1 MKLCNGRGREMR
13 NRKIQKQAF
22 AVCLAIMTAAQTMT
36 GYGATITA
44 GAAPDHGSWVRE
56 GQNWKYQAADGSFAK
71 GWIHTASGWYYLDPD
86 TGVMKTGKAVIDGK
100 QYYFDQ
106 QSDGLEGRMHT
117 GWIKDEAG
125 DWYFY
130 STNADVTEGAMVSG
144 WQWIDGRCYY
154 FELESGECPGKM
166 FTDGTTPDGY
176 QVNQDGAWLD
186 ENGKIQERPGQG
198 YTGMNGQ
205 NRVSGSTQTSSGG
218 SSGGGSGSSSS
229 GAGSSSNG
237 SGSGSNGSGNG
248 SGSSSGNTNSNPSSP
263 GTSNGQDEQ
272 QSSLLLESQTRVVD
286 LGWSQYV
293 SVAFAKG
300 YSLNNCRVMI
310 DGVDVT
316 EAMTPVD
323 TDGTIA
329 KWELTVLNPGSIT
342 AMDQEGHAQT
352 VSLGGSQNGSG
363 MIQVR
368 KHTAPSAFLAHG
380 SVNVWDYHLTN
391 YDDHGQVRVKP
402 STTTFS
408 LGQKKDEIRYYAPKA
423 ELKDDETADNVY
435 HVSGEAIV
443 MFNYTSEAD
452 KQWFDSISD
461 VDLVSGNGNKN
472 TINADLAWSSDLA
485 DHHGKTVGQITV
497 PLGQTNFYSNGLY
510 YLRVKS
516 GNTDT
521 LIPIEVVN
529 GTAPS
534 MILSEAG
541 AIVSGKNL
549 HFTVQNM
556 SYGAT
561 MPVNRVELTRP
572 DGTTE
577 ELEKIRDWYLIGDS
591 FVLYNDE
598 SATDGRNNIPD
609 PGQYTITVHATG
621 FKDMSYTFTVSDAA
635 SATREEAQAAYTL
648 AAVDAISSATVSG
661 GSSSGSSDGS
671 DGGSTT
677 MTADLLFD
685 ADLLAN
691 ALILSELQV
700 ENEAADAIADRWLSD
715 MSGYDAVIGED
726 STTFYSFDAYRD
738 AVEKAK
744 NAGSYLSFADYLAAG
759 NAETTANRPYA
770 VKYVLED
777 NLLGETQMNGKYLG
791 KEAPAI
797 HLTDET
803 GNTITEIKEG
813 TDVYLSCEDLAYLQ
827 TVADEAKLYVNG
839 DYQELSNTKYT
850 LTENGLL
857 LQLDADVFRLE
868 NGSNTLVIKLD
879 GYQDNTVSVP
889 VVKDKKDVRLSVNDG
904 LKVGDAVILTNDA
917 DESGDIWKYIT
928 KVSLKKPDGT
938 VKSILPDGQESI
950 SEKVGYSISE
960 EQENQLILGKDL
972 FDTDGEYEV
981 TIEAAYYEKQTITFE
996 ISKEDQTD
1004 PGETNPDEAKE
1015 PPAAVDGEDSW
1026 NMGAYTFQFGTASSD
1041 WIKNISNVSVNGQS
1055 YEKGSFVY
1063 GNAQYTISETDGFVK
1078 LGNKEI
1084 TEDKN
1089 EIVISAAGYEDLIF
1103 YIDKTGKL
1111 VDETENPDTENK
1123 ETLAGPVETKDI
1135 TDGFGLVFDDAEWF
1149 DKITSVTVNET
1160 EYTKADYDLNSNEYR
1175 TSWILKQISLSNSAF
1190 ENSEKNE
1197 IVIEAEGYE
1206 SLTVTIMLDQNG
1218 KISDGSNGDIG
1229 NEDGEEK
1236 AAPEVSATEKDNWND
1251 CYTIRLSGKELDGW
1265 FAAMKSITINETKLT
1280 AVSYSWELDQN
1291 KYLLK
1296 PNDREIRIGKN
1307 SLTESQ
1313 NEIVISADDYEDLI
1327 FILDSDG
1334 ALIAEED
1341 SEAAIMLVS
1350 DEEEAEDDDRILDE
1364 DTVISDDSDEKVTD
1378 QDRVDSVE
1386 GNDAEVEKKQTD
1398 AAESKITNDSKS
1410 NQLTVENDAEEDA
1423 EEVKKDTL
1431 VDDDDSLEESQN
1443 PDTEDNKDTVTITE
1457 DKAEEQEV

>member
-1 MKLCNGRGREMR
+1 MKLRNGRGREMR

-86 TGVMKTGKAVIDGK
+86 TGVMKTGKVVIDGK

-130 STNADVTEGAMVSG
+130 STNADVNEGAMVSG

-154 FELESGECPGKM
+154 FESESGECPGKM

-198 YTGMNGQ
+198 YTGMSGQ

-229 GAGSSSNG
+229 G

-263 GTSNGQDEQ
+263 DTSNGQDEQ
-272 QSSLLLESQTRVVD
+272 KSSLLLESQTRVVD

-342 AMDQEGHAQT
+342 AMDPEGHTQT

-472 TINADLAWSSDLA
+472 TINADLTWSSDLA

-556 SYGAT
+556 TYGAT
-561 MPVNRVELTRP
+561 MPVNRVELKRP

-577 ELEKIRDWYLIGDS
+577 DLEKIRDWYLIGDS

-598 SATDGRNNIPD
+598 SATNGRNNIPV
-609 PGQYTITVHATG
+609 PGKYTITVHATG

-635 SATREEAQAAYTL
+635 SAVREEAHASYTL

-677 MTADLLFD
+677 MTADLIFD

-691 ALILSELQV
+691 ALILSKLQV

-726 STTFYSFDAYRD
+726 RKTFYSFKAYRH
-738 AVEKAK
+738 AVEQAK
-744 NAGSYLSFADYLAAG
+744 NAGTYLSFADYLAAG
-759 NAETTANRPYA
+759 NAETTPNRPYA

-777 NLLGETQMNGKYLG
+777 NLLGETQMNGNYLG
-791 KEAPAI
+791 KEAPVI

-813 TDVYLSCEDLAYLQ
+813 TDVYLSCEDLAYLK
-827 TVADEAKLYVNG
+827 TVAEEAKLYVNG
-839 DYQELSNTKYT
+839 DYQELSNTKYA
-850 LTENGLL
+850 LTESGRLL
-857 LQLDADVFRLE
+857 RLDADVFRLE
-868 NGSNTLVIKLD
+868 KDSNTLVIKLD

-889 VVKDKKDVRLSVNDG
+889 VVKDKKDVHLSVEEN

-917 DESGDIWKYIT
+917 DESGDIWKHIT

-938 VKSILPDGQESI
+938 VKNILPDGQESI
-950 SEKVGYSISE
+950 SEKIGYSISE
-960 EQENQLILGKDL
+960 EQKNQLILGKDL
-972 FDTDGEYEV
+972 FDTEGEYEV
-981 TIEAAYYEKQTITFE
+981 TIEATYYEKQSITFE
-996 ISKEDQTD
+996 ISKADQTD
-1004 PGETNPDEAKE
+1004 PGENPGEAKE
-1015 PPAAVDGEDSW
+1015 PPAAVNGEDSW
-1026 NMGAYTFQFGTASSD
+1026 GAYTFRFGTDFCD
-1041 WIKNISNVSVNGQS
+1041 WIKNISDVSVNGKP
-1055 YEKGSFVY
+1055 YEKGSYVY
-1063 GNAQYTISETDGFVK
+1063 GSAQYTISETDGFVM
-1078 LGNKEI
+1078 LGNQEI

-1089 EIVISAAGYEDLIF
+1089 KIVISVAGYEDLTF

-1111 VDETENPDTENK
+1111 VDETSDPDTENK
-1123 ETLAGPVETKDI
+1123 ETLAEPVEIKGI
-1135 TDGFGLVFDDAEWF
+1135 TDGFALVFDDAEWF
-1149 DKITSVTVNET
+1149 NKITSVTVNGT
-1160 EYTKADYDLNSNEYR
+1160 GYTKVDYDLNSNEYR

-1197 IVIEAEGYE
+1197 VVIEAEGYE
-1206 SLTVTIMLDQNG
+1206 ALTVTITLDQNG

-1229 NEDGEEK
+1229 NEDGEKK
-1236 AAPEVSATEKDNWND
+1236 AAPEVSATAKENLYD
-1251 CYTIRLSGKELDGW
+1251 CYTVTLSGEELDDW
-1265 FAAMKSITINETKLT
+1265 FAAMKSITINGTELT
-1280 AVSYSWELDQN
+1280 AVSYSWDLDQN

-1364 DTVISDDSDEKVTD
+1364 DTIISDDSDEKVKD
-1378 QDRVDSVE
+1378 QDRMDSVE
-1386 GNDAEVEKKQTD
+1386 GNDAELEKKQTD
-1398 AAESKITNDSKS
+1398 AAESKDTNDSAS
-1410 NQLTVENDAEEDA
+1410 NQLTNDSDADEDT
-1423 EEVKKDTL
+1423 EEVKKNTL
-1431 VDDDDSLEESQN
+1431 VDDDASSEAAQN
-1443 PDTEDNKDTVTITE
+1443 PDTEDNKDTVAITE

>member
-1 MKLCNGRGREMR
+1 MR

-154 FELESGECPGKM
+154 FESESGECPGKM

-198 YTGMNGQ
+198 YTGMSGQ

-229 GAGSSSNG
+229 GSGSSSNG

-263 GTSNGQDEQ
+263 DTSNGQDEQ
-272 QSSLLLESQTRVVD
+272 KSSLLLESQTRVVD

-363 MIQVR
+363 TIQVR

-472 TINADLAWSSDLA
+472 TINADLTWSSDLA

-556 SYGAT
+556 TYGAT
-561 MPVNRVELTRP
+561 MPVNRVELKRP

-577 ELEKIRDWYLIGDS
+577 DLEKIRDWYLIGDS

-598 SATDGRNNIPD
+598 SATNGRNNIPA
-609 PGQYTITVHATG
+609 PGKYTITVHATG

-635 SATREEAQAAYTL
+635 TAVREEAHASYTL

-677 MTADLLFD
+677 MTADLIFD

-691 ALILSELQV
+691 ALILSELKV

-726 STTFYSFDAYRD
+726 RKTFYSFKAYRD
-738 AVEKAK
+738 AVEQAK
-744 NAGSYLSFADYLAAG
+744 NAGTYLSFADYLAAG
-759 NAETTANRPYA
+759 NAETTPNRPYA

-777 NLLGETQMNGKYLG
+777 NLLGETQMNGNYLG
-791 KEAPAI
+791 KEAPVI

-803 GNTITEIKEG
+803 GNMITEIKEG

-827 TVADEAKLYVNG
+827 TVAEEAKLYVNG
-839 DYQELSNTKYT
+839 DYQELSNTKYA
-850 LTENGLL
+850 LTESGRLL
-857 LQLDADVFRLE
+857 RLDADVFRLE
-868 NGSNTLVIKLD
+868 KDSNTLVIKLD

-889 VVKDKKDVRLSVNDG
+889 VVKDKKDVHLSVEEN

-938 VKSILPDGQESI
+938 VKNILPDGQESI
-950 SEKVGYSISE
+950 WEKVGYSISE
-960 EQENQLILGKDL
+960 EQKNQLILGKDL
-972 FDTDGEYEV
+972 FDTEGEYEV
-981 TIEAAYYEKQTITFE
+981 TIEAAYYENQTITFE
-996 ISKEDQTD
+996 ISKADQTD
-1004 PGETNPDEAKE
+1004 PGEAKQ

-1026 NMGAYTFQFGTASSD
+1026 NMGAYTFRFGTDFCD
-1041 WIKNISNVSVNGQS
+1041 WIKNISDVSVNGQS

-1175 TSWILKQISLSNSAF
+1175 TSGILKQISLSNSAF

-1236 AAPEVSATEKDNWND
+1236 AAPEVSATAKENLYD
-1251 CYTIRLSGKELDGW
+1251 CYTVTLSGEELDDW
-1265 FAAMKSITINETKLT
+1265 FAAMKSITINGTELT
-1280 AVSYSWELDQN
+1280 AVSYSWDLDQN

-1313 NEIVISADDYEDLI
+1313 NEIVISADGYEDLI

-1350 DEEEAEDDDRILDE
+1350 DEEEAEEDDRILDE
-1364 DTVISDDSDEKVTD
+1364 DTIISDDSDEKVTD

-1386 GNDAEVEKKQTD
+1386 GNDAEVEKKQAD

-1410 NQLTVENDAEEDA
+1410 NQLTVENDAENDAGEDA
-1423 EEVKKDTL
+1423 EEVKKDT
-1431 VDDDDSLEESQN
+1431 VA
-1443 PDTEDNKDTVTITE
+1443 ITE

>member
-1 MKLCNGRGREMR
+1 MR

-154 FELESGECPGKM
+154 FESESGECPGKM

-198 YTGMNGQ
+198 YTGMSGQ

-229 GAGSSSNG
+229 GSGSSSNG

-263 GTSNGQDEQ
+263 DTSNGQDEQ
-272 QSSLLLESQTRVVD
+272 KSSLLLESQTRVVD

-363 MIQVR
+363 TIQVR

-472 TINADLAWSSDLA
+472 TINADLTWSSDLA

-521 LIPIEVVN
+521 LIPIGVVN

-556 SYGAT
+556 TYGAT
-561 MPVNRVELTRP
+561 MPVNRVELKRP

-577 ELEKIRDWYLIGDS
+577 DLEKIRDWYLIGDS

-598 SATDGRNNIPD
+598 SATNGRNNIPV
-609 PGQYTITVHATG
+609 PGKYTITVHATG

-635 SATREEAQAAYTL
+635 SAVREEEHASYTL

-677 MTADLLFD
+677 MTADLIFD

-691 ALILSELQV
+691 ALILSKLQV

-726 STTFYSFDAYRD
+726 RKTFYSFKAYRD
-738 AVEKAK
+738 AVEQAK
-744 NAGSYLSFADYLAAG
+744 NAGTYLSFADYLAAG
-759 NAETTANRPYA
+759 NAETTPNRPYA

-777 NLLGETQMNGKYLG
+777 NLLGETQMNGNYLG
-791 KEAPAI
+791 KEAPVI

-827 TVADEAKLYVNG
+827 TVAEEAKLYVNG
-839 DYQELSNTKYT
+839 DYQELSNTKYA
-850 LTENGLL
+850 LTESGRLL
-857 LQLDADVFRLE
+857 RLDADVFRLE
-868 NGSNTLVIKLD
+868 KDSNTLVIKLD

-889 VVKDKKDVRLSVNDG
+889 VVKDKKDVHLSVEEN

-938 VKSILPDGQESI
+938 VKNILPDGQESI
-950 SEKVGYSISE
+950 WEKVGYSISE
-960 EQENQLILGKDL
+960 EQKNQLILGKDL
-972 FDTDGEYEV
+972 FDTEGEYEV
-981 TIEAAYYEKQTITFE
+981 TIEAAYYENQTITFE
-996 ISKEDQTD
+996 ISKADQTD
-1004 PGETNPDEAKE
+1004 PGEAKE

-1026 NMGAYTFQFGTASSD
+1026 NMGAYTFRFGTDFCD
-1041 WIKNISNVSVNGQS
+1041 WIKNISDVSVNGKP
-1055 YEKGSFVY
+1055 YEKGSYVY
-1063 GNAQYTISETDGFVK
+1063 GSAKYTISETDGFVM
-1078 LGNKEI
+1078 LGNQKI
-1084 TEDKN
+1084 TEDNNK
-1089 EIVISAAGYEDLIF
+1089 IVISAAGYEDLTF
-1103 YIDKTGKL
+1103 CIDKTGKL
-1111 VDETENPDTENK
+1111 VDETSDPDTENK
-1123 ETLAGPVETKDI
+1123 ETLAKPVEIKGI

-1149 DKITSVTVNET
+1149 NKITSVTVNGT
-1160 EYTKADYDLNSNEYR
+1160 GYTKVNYDLNSNEYR

-1197 IVIEAEGYE
+1197 VVIEAEGYE
-1206 SLTVTIMLDQNG
+1206 ALTVTITLDQNG

-1236 AAPEVSATEKDNWND
+1236 AAPEVSATAKENLYD
-1251 CYTIRLSGKELDGW
+1251 CYTVTLSGEELDDW
-1265 FAAMKSITINETKLT
+1265 FAAMKSITINGTELT
-1280 AVSYSWELDQN
+1280 AVSYSWDLDQN

-1296 PNDREIRIGKN
+1296 PNDREICIGKN

-1313 NEIVISADDYEDLI
+1313 NEIVISADGYEDLI

-1350 DEEEAEDDDRILDE
+1350 DEEEAEEDDRILDE
-1364 DTVISDDSDEKVTD
+1364 DTIISDDSDEKVTD

-1431 VDDDDSLEESQN
+1431 VDDDSSSEEAQN
-1443 PDTEDNKDTVTITE
+1443 PDTEDNKDTVAITE

>member
-1 MKLCNGRGREMR
+1 MR

-154 FELESGECPGKM
+154 FESESGECPGKM

-198 YTGMNGQ
+198 YTGMSGQ

-229 GAGSSSNG
+229 GSGSSSNG

-263 GTSNGQDEQ
+263 DTSNGQDEQ
-272 QSSLLLESQTRVVD
+272 KSSLLLESQTRVVD

-363 MIQVR
+363 TIQVR

-472 TINADLAWSSDLA
+472 TINADLTWSSDLA

-556 SYGAT
+556 TYGAT
-561 MPVNRVELTRP
+561 MPVNRVELKRP

-577 ELEKIRDWYLIGDS
+577 DLEKIRDWYLIGDS

-598 SATDGRNNIPD
+598 SATNGRNNIPV
-609 PGQYTITVHATG
+609 PGKYTITVHATG

-635 SATREEAQAAYTL
+635 SAVREEEHASYTL

-677 MTADLLFD
+677 MTADLIFD

-691 ALILSELQV
+691 ALILSKLQV

-726 STTFYSFDAYRD
+726 RKTFYSFKAYRD
-738 AVEKAK
+738 AVEQAK
-744 NAGSYLSFADYLAAG
+744 NAGTYLSFADYLAAG
-759 NAETTANRPYA
+759 NAETTPNRPYA

-777 NLLGETQMNGKYLG
+777 NLLGETQMNGNYLG
-791 KEAPAI
+791 KEAPVI

-827 TVADEAKLYVNG
+827 TVAEEAKLYVNG
-839 DYQELSNTKYT
+839 DYQELSNTKYA
-850 LTENGLL
+850 LTESGRLL
-857 LQLDADVFRLE
+857 RLDADVFRLE
-868 NGSNTLVIKLD
+868 KDSNTLVIKLD

-889 VVKDKKDVRLSVNDG
+889 VVKDKKDVHLSVEEN

-938 VKSILPDGQESI
+938 VKNILPDGQESI
-950 SEKVGYSISE
+950 WEKVGYSISE
-960 EQENQLILGKDL
+960 EQKNQLILGKDL
-972 FDTDGEYEV
+972 FDTEGEYEV
-981 TIEAAYYEKQTITFE
+981 TIEAAYYENQTITFE
-996 ISKEDQTD
+996 ISKADQTD
-1004 PGETNPDEAKE
+1004 PGEAKE

-1026 NMGAYTFQFGTASSD
+1026 NMGAYTFRFGTDFCD
-1041 WIKNISNVSVNGQS
+1041 WIKNISDVSVNGKP
-1055 YEKGSFVY
+1055 YEKGSYVY
-1063 GNAQYTISETDGFVK
+1063 GSAKYTISETDGFVM
-1078 LGNKEI
+1078 LGNQKI
-1084 TEDKN
+1084 TEDNNK
-1089 EIVISAAGYEDLIF
+1089 IVISAAGYEDLTF
-1103 YIDKTGKL
+1103 CIDKTGKL
-1111 VDETENPDTENK
+1111 VDETSDPDTENK
-1123 ETLAGPVETKDI
+1123 ETLAKPVEIKGI

-1149 DKITSVTVNET
+1149 NKITSVTVNGT
-1160 EYTKADYDLNSNEYR
+1160 GYTKVDYDLNSNEYR

-1197 IVIEAEGYE
+1197 VVIEAEGYE
-1206 SLTVTIMLDQNG
+1206 ALTVTITLDQNG

-1236 AAPEVSATEKDNWND
+1236 AAPEVSATAKENLYD
-1251 CYTIRLSGKELDGW
+1251 CYTVTLSGEELDDW
-1265 FAAMKSITINETKLT
+1265 FAAMKSITINGTELT
-1280 AVSYSWELDQN
+1280 AVSYSWDLDQN

-1296 PNDREIRIGKN
+1296 PNDREICIGKN

-1313 NEIVISADDYEDLI
+1313 NEIVISADGYEDLI

-1350 DEEEAEDDDRILDE
+1350 DEEEAEEDDRILDE
-1364 DTVISDDSDEKVTD
+1364 DTIISDDSDEKVTD

-1431 VDDDDSLEESQN
+1431 VDDDSSSEEAQN
-1443 PDTEDNKDTVTITE
+1443 PDTEDNKDTVAITE

>member
-1 MKLCNGRGREMR
+1 MR

-154 FELESGECPGKM
+154 FESESGECPGKM

-198 YTGMNGQ
+198 YTGMSGQ

-229 GAGSSSNG
+229 GSGSSSNG

-263 GTSNGQDEQ
+263 DTSNGQDEQ
-272 QSSLLLESQTRVVD
+272 KSSLLLESQTRVVD

-363 MIQVR
+363 TIQVR

-472 TINADLAWSSDLA
+472 TINADLTWSSDLA

-556 SYGAT
+556 TYGAT
-561 MPVNRVELTRP
+561 MPVNRVELKRP

-577 ELEKIRDWYLIGDS
+577 DLEKIRDWYLIGDS

-598 SATDGRNNIPD
+598 SATNGRNNIPV
-609 PGQYTITVHATG
+609 PGKYTITVHATG

-635 SATREEAQAAYTL
+635 SAVREEAHASYTL

-677 MTADLLFD
+677 MTADLIFD

-691 ALILSELQV
+691 ALILSKLQV

-726 STTFYSFDAYRD
+726 RKTFYSFKAYRH
-738 AVEKAK
+738 AVEQAK
-744 NAGSYLSFADYLAAG
+744 NAGTYLSFADYLAAG
-759 NAETTANRPYA
+759 NAETTPNRPYA

-777 NLLGETQMNGKYLG
+777 NLLGETQMNGNYLG
-791 KEAPAI
+791 KEAPVI

-813 TDVYLSCEDLAYLQ
+813 TDVYLSCEDLAYLK
-827 TVADEAKLYVNG
+827 TVAEEAKLYVNG
-839 DYQELSNTKYT
+839 DYQELSNTKYA
-850 LTENGLL
+850 LTESGRLL
-857 LQLDADVFRLE
+857 RLDADVFRLE
-868 NGSNTLVIKLD
+868 KDSNTLVIKLD

-889 VVKDKKDVRLSVNDG
+889 VVKDKKDVHLSVEEN

-917 DESGDIWKYIT
+917 DESGDIWKHIT

-938 VKSILPDGQESI
+938 VKSILPDGQEHI
-950 SEKVGYSISE
+950 WEKVGYSISE
-960 EQENQLILGKDL
+960 EQKNQLILGKDL
-972 FDTDGEYEV
+972 FDTEGEYEV
-981 TIEAAYYEKQTITFE
+981 TIEATYYEKQSITFE
-996 ISKEDQTD
+996 ISKADQTD
-1004 PGETNPDEAKE
+1004 PGENPGEAKE
-1015 PPAAVDGEDSW
+1015 PPAAVNGEDSW
-1026 NMGAYTFQFGTASSD
+1026 GAYTFRFGTDFCD
-1041 WIKNISNVSVNGQS
+1041 WIKNISDVSVNGKP
-1055 YEKGSFVY
+1055 YEKGSYVY
-1063 GNAQYTISETDGFVK
+1063 GSAQYTISETDGFVM
-1078 LGNKEI
+1078 LGNQEI

-1089 EIVISAAGYEDLIF
+1089 KIVISVAGYEDLTF

-1111 VDETENPDTENK
+1111 VDETSDPDTENK
-1123 ETLAGPVETKDI
+1123 ETLAEPVEIKGI
-1135 TDGFGLVFDDAEWF
+1135 TDGFALVFDDAEWF
-1149 DKITSVTVNET
+1149 NKITSVTVNET

-1197 IVIEAEGYE
+1197 VVIEAEGYE
-1206 SLTVTIMLDQNG
+1206 ALTVTITLDQNG

-1236 AAPEVSATEKDNWND
+1236 AAPEVSATAKENLYD
-1251 CYTIRLSGKELDGW
+1251 CYTVTLSGEELDDW
-1265 FAAMKSITINETKLT
+1265 FAAMKSITINGTKLT
-1280 AVSYSWELDQN
+1280 AVSYSWDLDQN

-1313 NEIVISADDYEDLI
+1313 NEIVILADGYEDLI

-1350 DEEEAEDDDRILDE
+1350 DEEEAEEDDRILEE
-1364 DTVISDDSDEKVTD
+1364 DTIISDDSDEKVTD

-1431 VDDDDSLEESQN
+1431 VDDDSSSEEAQN
-1443 PDTEDNKDTVTITE
+1443 PDTEDNKDTVAITE

>member
-1 MKLCNGRGREMR
+1 MR

-154 FELESGECPGKM
+154 FESESGECPGKM

-198 YTGMNGQ
+198 YTGMSGQ

-229 GAGSSSNG
+229 GSGSSSNG

-263 GTSNGQDEQ
+263 DTSNGQDEQ
-272 QSSLLLESQTRVVD
+272 KSSLLLESQTRVVD

-363 MIQVR
+363 TIQVR

-472 TINADLAWSSDLA
+472 TINADLTWSSDLA

-556 SYGAT
+556 TYGAT
-561 MPVNRVELTRP
+561 MPVNRVELKCP

-577 ELEKIRDWYLIGDS
+577 DLEKIRDWYLIGDS

-598 SATDGRNNIPD
+598 SATNGRNNIPV
-609 PGQYTITVHATG
+609 PGKYTITVHATG

-635 SATREEAQAAYTL
+635 SAVREEEHASYTL

-677 MTADLLFD
+677 MTADLIFD

-691 ALILSELQV
+691 ALILSKLQV

-726 STTFYSFDAYRD
+726 RKTFYSFKAYRD
-738 AVEKAK
+738 AVEQAK
-744 NAGSYLSFADYLAAG
+744 NAGTYLSFADYLAAG
-759 NAETTANRPYA
+759 NAETTPNRPYA

-777 NLLGETQMNGKYLG
+777 NLLGETQMNGNYLG
-791 KEAPAI
+791 KEAPVI

-813 TDVYLSCEDLAYLQ
+813 MDVYLSCEDLAYLK
-827 TVADEAKLYVNG
+827 TVAEEAKLYVNG
-839 DYQELSNTKYT
+839 DYQELSNTKYA
-850 LTENGLL
+850 LTESGRLL
-857 LQLDADVFRLE
+857 RLDADVFRLE
-868 NGSNTLVIKLD
+868 KDSNTLVIKLD

-889 VVKDKKDVRLSVNDG
+889 VVKDKKDVHLSVEEN

-917 DESGDIWKYIT
+917 DESGDIWKHIT

-938 VKSILPDGQESI
+938 VKNILPDGQESI
-950 SEKVGYSISE
+950 SEKIGYSISE

-981 TIEAAYYEKQTITFE
+981 TIETAYYEKQTISFE
-996 ISKEDQTD
+996 ISKADQTD

-1026 NMGAYTFQFGTASSD
+1026 GAYTFRFGTDFCD
-1041 WIKNISNVSVNGQS
+1041 WIKNISDVSVNGKP
-1055 YEKGSFVY
+1055 YEKGSYVY
-1063 GNAQYTISETDGFVK
+1063 GSAQYTISETDGFVM
-1078 LGNKEI
+1078 LGNQEI

-1089 EIVISAAGYEDLIF
+1089 KIVISAAGYEDLTF
-1103 YIDKTGKL
+1103 CIDKTGKL
-1111 VDETENPDTENK
+1111 VDETSDPDTENK
-1123 ETLAGPVETKDI
+1123 ETLAEPVEIKGI

-1149 DKITSVTVNET
+1149 NKITSVTVNGT
-1160 EYTKADYDLNSNEYR
+1160 GYTKVDYDLNSNEYR

-1197 IVIEAEGYE
+1197 VVIEAEGYE
-1206 SLTVTIMLDQNG
+1206 ALTVTITLDQNG

-1236 AAPEVSATEKDNWND
+1236 AAPEVSATAKENLYD
-1251 CYTIRLSGKELDGW
+1251 CYTVTLSGEELDDW
-1265 FAAMKSITINETKLT
+1265 FAAMKSITINGTELT
-1280 AVSYSWELDQN
+1280 AVSYSWDLDQN

-1296 PNDREIRIGKN
+1296 PNDREISIGKN

-1364 DTVISDDSDEKVTD
+1364 DTIISDDSDEKVKD
-1378 QDRVDSVE
+1378 QDRMDSVE
-1386 GNDAEVEKKQTD
+1386 GNDAELEKKQTD

-1410 NQLTVENDAEEDA
+1410 NQLTVENDAEE
-1423 EEVKKDTL
+1423 VKKDTL
-1431 VDDDDSLEESQN
+1431 VDDDSSSEEAQN
-1443 PDTEDNKDTVTITE
+1443 PDTEDNKDTVAITE

>member
-1 MKLCNGRGREMR
+1 MR

-86 TGVMKTGKAVIDGK
+86 TGVMKTGKVVIDGK

-154 FELESGECPGKM
+154 FESESGECPGKM

-198 YTGMNGQ
+198 YTGMSGQ

-218 SSGGGSGSSSS
+218 SSGG
-229 GAGSSSNG
+229 G

-263 GTSNGQDEQ
+263 DTSNGQEEQ

-342 AMDQEGHAQT
+342 AMDPEGHTQT

-435 HVSGEAIV
+435 HVSGEAVV

-472 TINADLAWSSDLA
+472 TINADLTWSSDLA

-556 SYGAT
+556 TYGAT
-561 MPVNRVELTRP
+561 MPVNRVELKRP

-577 ELEKIRDWYLIGDS
+577 DLEKIRDWYLIGDS

-598 SATDGRNNIPD
+598 SATNGRNNIPV
-609 PGQYTITVHATG
+609 PGKYTITVHATG

-635 SATREEAQAAYTL
+635 SAVREEEHASYTL

-677 MTADLLFD
+677 MTADLIFD

-691 ALILSELQV
+691 ALILSKLQV

-726 STTFYSFDAYRD
+726 RKTFYSFKAYRD
-738 AVEKAK
+738 AVEQAK
-744 NAGSYLSFADYLAAG
+744 NAGTYLSFADYLAAG
-759 NAETTANRPYA
+759 NAETTPNRPYA

-777 NLLGETQMNGKYLG
+777 NLLGETQMNGNYLG
-791 KEAPAI
+791 KEAPVI

-813 TDVYLSCEDLAYLQ
+813 MDVYLSCEDLAYLK
-827 TVADEAKLYVNG
+827 TVAEEAKLYVNG
-839 DYQELSNTKYT
+839 DYQELSNTKYA
-850 LTENGLL
+850 LTESGRLL
-857 LQLDADVFRLE
+857 RLDADVFRLE
-868 NGSNTLVIKLD
+868 KDSNTLVIKLD

-889 VVKDKKDVRLSVNDG
+889 VVKDKKDVHLSVEEN

-938 VKSILPDGQESI
+938 VKNILPDGQESI
-950 SEKVGYSISE
+950 SEKIGYSISE

-972 FDTDGEYEV
+972 FDTEGEYEV
-981 TIEAAYYEKQTITFE
+981 TIEAAYYEKQSITFE
-996 ISKEDQTD
+996 ISKADQTD
-1004 PGETNPDEAKE
+1004 PGEAKE

-1026 NMGAYTFQFGTASSD
+1026 NMGAYTFRFGTDFCD
-1041 WIKNISNVSVNGQS
+1041 WIKNISDVSVNGKP
-1055 YEKGSFVY
+1055 YEKGSYVY
-1063 GNAQYTISETDGFVK
+1063 GSAKYTISETDGFVM
-1078 LGNKEI
+1078 LGNQKI
-1084 TEDKN
+1084 TEDNNK
-1089 EIVISAAGYEDLIF
+1089 IVISAAGYEDLTF
-1103 YIDKTGKL
+1103 CIDKTGKL
-1111 VDETENPDTENK
+1111 VDETSDPDTENK

-1149 DKITSVTVNET
+1149 NKITSVTVNGT
-1160 EYTKADYDLNSNEYR
+1160 GYTKVDYDLNSNEYR

-1236 AAPEVSATEKDNWND
+1236 AAPEVSATAKENLYD
-1251 CYTIRLSGKELDGW
+1251 CYTVTLSGEELDDW
-1265 FAAMKSITINETKLT
+1265 FAAMKSITINGTELT
-1280 AVSYSWELDQN
+1280 AVSYSWDLDQN

-1296 PNDREIRIGKN
+1296 PNDREISIGKN

-1313 NEIVISADDYEDLI
+1313 NEIVISADGYEDLI

-1364 DTVISDDSDEKVTD
+1364 DTIISDDSDEKVTD

-1431 VDDDDSLEESQN
+1431 VDDDASSEAAQN
-1443 PDTEDNKDTVTITE
+1443 PDTEDNKDTVAITE

>member
-1 MKLCNGRGREMR
+1 M
-13 NRKIQKQAF
+13 
-22 AVCLAIMTAAQTMT
+22 
-36 GYGATITA
+36 
-44 GAAPDHGSWVRE
+44 
-56 GQNWKYQAADGSFAK
+56 
-71 GWIHTASGWYYLDPD
+71 
-86 TGVMKTGKAVIDGK
+86 
-100 QYYFDQ
+100 
-106 QSDGLEGRMHT
+106 
-117 GWIKDEAG
+117 
-125 DWYFY
+125 
-130 STNADVTEGAMVSG
+130 
-144 WQWIDGRCYY
+144 
-154 FELESGECPGKM
+154 
-166 FTDGTTPDGY
+166 
-176 QVNQDGAWLD
+176 
-186 ENGKIQERPGQG
+186 
-198 YTGMNGQ
+198 
-205 NRVSGSTQTSSGG
+205 
-218 SSGGGSGSSSS
+218 
-229 GAGSSSNG
+229 
-237 SGSGSNGSGNG
+237 
-248 SGSSSGNTNSNPSSP
+248 
-263 GTSNGQDEQ
+263 
-272 QSSLLLESQTRVVD
+272 
-286 LGWSQYV
+286 

-363 MIQVR
+363 TIQVR

-391 YDDHGQVRVKP
+391 YDDHGQVRGKP

-472 TINADLAWSSDLA
+472 TINADLTWSSDLA

-556 SYGAT
+556 TYGAT
-561 MPVNRVELTRP
+561 MPVNRVELKRP

-577 ELEKIRDWYLIGDS
+577 DLEKIRDWYLIGDS

-598 SATDGRNNIPD
+598 SATNGRNNIPV
-609 PGQYTITVHATG
+609 PGKYTITVHATG

-635 SATREEAQAAYTL
+635 SAVREEEHASYTL

-677 MTADLLFD
+677 MTADLIFD

-691 ALILSELQV
+691 ALILSKLQV

-715 MSGYDAVIGED
+715 MSGYNAVIGED
-726 STTFYSFDAYRD
+726 RKTFYSFKAYRD
-738 AVEKAK
+738 AVEQAK
-744 NAGSYLSFADYLAAG
+744 NAGTYLSFADYLAAG
-759 NAETTANRPYA
+759 NAETTPNRPYA

-777 NLLGETQMNGKYLG
+777 NLLGETQMNGNYLG
-791 KEAPAI
+791 KEAPVI

-813 TDVYLSCEDLAYLQ
+813 MDVYLSCEDLAYLK
-827 TVADEAKLYVNG
+827 TVAEEAKLYVNG
-839 DYQELSNTKYT
+839 DYQELSNTKYA
-850 LTENGLL
+850 LTESGRLL
-857 LQLDADVFRLE
+857 RLDADVFRLE
-868 NGSNTLVIKLD
+868 KDSNTLVIKLD

-889 VVKDKKDVRLSVNDG
+889 VVKDKKDVHLSVEEN

-917 DESGDIWKYIT
+917 DESGDIWKHIT

-938 VKSILPDGQESI
+938 VKNILPDGQESI
-950 SEKVGYSISE
+950 SEKIGYSISE

-981 TIEAAYYEKQTITFE
+981 TIETAYYEKQTISFE
-996 ISKEDQTD
+996 ISKADQTD

-1026 NMGAYTFQFGTASSD
+1026 GAYTFRFGTDFCD
-1041 WIKNISNVSVNGQS
+1041 WIKNISDVSVNGKP
-1055 YEKGSFVY
+1055 YEKGSYVY
-1063 GNAQYTISETDGFVK
+1063 GSAQYTISETDGFVM
-1078 LGNKEI
+1078 LGNQEI

-1089 EIVISAAGYEDLIF
+1089 KIVISAAGYEDLTF
-1103 YIDKTGKL
+1103 CIDKTGKL
-1111 VDETENPDTENK
+1111 VDETSDPDTENK
-1123 ETLAGPVETKDI
+1123 ETLAEPVEIKGI

-1149 DKITSVTVNET
+1149 NKITSVTVNGT
-1160 EYTKADYDLNSNEYR
+1160 GYTKVDYDLNSNEYR

-1197 IVIEAEGYE
+1197 VVIEAEGYE
-1206 SLTVTIMLDQNG
+1206 ALTVTITLDQNG

-1236 AAPEVSATEKDNWND
+1236 AAPEVSATAKENLYD
-1251 CYTIRLSGKELDGW
+1251 CYTVTLSGEELDDW
-1265 FAAMKSITINETKLT
+1265 FAAMKSITINGTELT
-1280 AVSYSWELDQN
+1280 AVSYSWDLDQN

-1296 PNDREIRIGKN
+1296 PNDREICIGKN
-1307 SLTESQ
+1307 SLTDSQ
-1313 NEIVISADDYEDLI
+1313 NEIVISAEGYEDLT

-1334 ALIAEED
+1334 ALIAEEH

-1350 DEEEAEDDDRILDE
+1350 DEEAASDDDRILDE
-1364 DTVISDDSDEKVTD
+1364 DTIISDDSDEKVKD
-1378 QDRVDSVE
+1378 QDRMDSVE

-1431 VDDDDSLEESQN
+1431 VDDDSSSEEAQN
-1443 PDTEDNKDTVTITE
+1443 PDTEDNKDTVAITE

>member
-1 MKLCNGRGREMR
+1 MR

-86 TGVMKTGKAVIDGK
+86 TGVMKTGKVVIDGK

-154 FELESGECPGKM
+154 FESESGECPGKM

-186 ENGKIQERPGQG
+186 EDGKVQERPGQG
-198 YTGMNGQ
+198 YTGMSGQ

-229 GAGSSSNG
+229 GSGSSSSGSGSSSNG

-263 GTSNGQDEQ
+263 GTSNGQ

-342 AMDQEGHAQT
+342 AMDPEGHTQT

-472 TINADLAWSSDLA
+472 TINADLTWSSDLA

-556 SYGAT
+556 TYGAT
-561 MPVNRVELTRP
+561 MPVNRVELKRP

-577 ELEKIRDWYLIGDS
+577 DLEKIRDWYLIGDS

-598 SATDGRNNIPD
+598 SATNGRNNIPV
-609 PGQYTITVHATG
+609 PGKYTITVHATG

-635 SATREEAQAAYTL
+635 SAVREEEHASYTL

-677 MTADLLFD
+677 MTADLIFD

-691 ALILSELQV
+691 ALILSKLQV

-726 STTFYSFDAYRD
+726 RKTFYSFKAYRD
-738 AVEKAK
+738 AVEQAK
-744 NAGSYLSFADYLAAG
+744 NAGTYLSFADYLAAG
-759 NAETTANRPYA
+759 NAETTPNRPYA

-777 NLLGETQMNGKYLG
+777 NLLGETQMNGNYLG
-791 KEAPAI
+791 KEAPVI

-813 TDVYLSCEDLAYLQ
+813 MDVYLSCEDLAYLK
-827 TVADEAKLYVNG
+827 TVAEEAKLYVNG
-839 DYQELSNTKYT
+839 DYQELSNTKYA
-850 LTENGLL
+850 LTESGRLL
-857 LQLDADVFRLE
+857 RLDADVFRLE
-868 NGSNTLVIKLD
+868 KDSNTLVIKLD

-889 VVKDKKDVRLSVNDG
+889 VVKDKKDVQLSVNKD
-904 LKVGDAVILTNDA
+904 LKVGDTVILTNDA

-938 VKSILPDGQESI
+938 VKNILPDGQESI
-950 SEKVGYSISE
+950 SEKIGYSISE

-981 TIEAAYYEKQTITFE
+981 TIETAYYENQTITFE
-996 ISKEDQTD
+996 ISKADQTD
-1004 PGETNPDEAKE
+1004 PGETKE

-1026 NMGAYTFQFGTASSD
+1026 GAYTFRFGTDFCD
-1041 WIKNISNVSVNGQS
+1041 WIKNISDVSVNGKP
-1055 YEKGSFVY
+1055 YEKGSYVY
-1063 GNAQYTISETDGFVK
+1063 GSAQYTISETDGFVM
-1078 LGNKEI
+1078 LGNQEI

-1089 EIVISAAGYEDLIF
+1089 KIVISAAGYEDLTF
-1103 YIDKTGKL
+1103 CIDKTGKL
-1111 VDETENPDTENK
+1111 VDETSDPDTENK
-1123 ETLAGPVETKDI
+1123 ETLAEPVEIKGI

-1149 DKITSVTVNET
+1149 NKITSVTVNGT
-1160 EYTKADYDLNSNEYR
+1160 GYTKVDYDLNSNEYR

-1197 IVIEAEGYE
+1197 VVIEAEGYE
-1206 SLTVTIMLDQNG
+1206 ALTVTITLDQNG

-1229 NEDGEEK
+1229 NEDGEKK
-1236 AAPEVSATEKDNWND
+1236 AAPEVSATAKENLYD
-1251 CYTIRLSGKELDGW
+1251 CYTVTLSGEELDDW
-1265 FAAMKSITINETKLT
+1265 FAAMKSITINGTELT
-1280 AVSYSWELDQN
+1280 AVSYSWDLDQN

-1313 NEIVISADDYEDLI
+1313 NEIVISADGYEDLI

-1350 DEEEAEDDDRILDE
+1350 DEEEAEEDDRILDE
-1364 DTVISDDSDEKVTD
+1364 DTVISDDSDEKAKD
-1378 QDRVDSVE
+1378 QDRMDSVE
-1386 GNDAEVEKKQTD
+1386 GNDAELEKKQTD
-1398 AAESKITNDSKS
+1398 AAESKITNGSKS
-1410 NQLTVENDAEEDA
+1410 NQLTVENDAEE
-1423 EEVKKDTL
+1423 VKKDTL
-1431 VDDDDSLEESQN
+1431 VDDDSSSEEAQN
-1443 PDTEDNKDTVTITE
+1443 PDTEDNKDTVAITE

>member
-1 MKLCNGRGREMR
+1 MR

-154 FELESGECPGKM
+154 FESESGECPGKM

-198 YTGMNGQ
+198 YTGMSGQ
-205 NRVSGSTQTSSGG
+205 NRVFGSTQTSSGG

-229 GAGSSSNG
+229 GSGSSSSGSGSSSNG

-342 AMDQEGHAQT
+342 AMDPEGHTQT

-472 TINADLAWSSDLA
+472 TINADLAWSKDHV

-556 SYGAT
+556 TYGAT
-561 MPVNRVELTRP
+561 MPVNRVELKRP

-577 ELEKIRDWYLIGDS
+577 DLEKIRDWYLIGDS

-598 SATDGRNNIPD
+598 SATNGRNNIPV
-609 PGQYTITVHATG
+609 PGKYTITVHATG

-635 SATREEAQAAYTL
+635 SAVREEEHASYTL

-677 MTADLLFD
+677 MTADLIFD

-691 ALILSELQV
+691 ALILSKLQV

-726 STTFYSFDAYRD
+726 RKTFYSFKAYRD
-738 AVEKAK
+738 AVEQAK
-744 NAGSYLSFADYLAAG
+744 NAGTYLSFADYLAAG
-759 NAETTANRPYA
+759 NAETTPNRPYA

-777 NLLGETQMNGKYLG
+777 NLLGETQMNGNYLG
-791 KEAPAI
+791 KEAPVI

-827 TVADEAKLYVNG
+827 TVAEEAKLYVNG
-839 DYQELSNTKYT
+839 DYQELSNTKYA
-850 LTENGLL
+850 LTESGRLL
-857 LQLDADVFRLE
+857 RLDADVFRLE
-868 NGSNTLVIKLD
+868 KDSNTLVIKLD
-879 GYQDNTVSVP
+879 GYQNNTVSVP
-889 VVKDKKDVRLSVNDG
+889 VVKDKKDVQLSVNKD
-904 LKVGDAVILTNDA
+904 LKVGDTVILTNDA

-938 VKSILPDGQESI
+938 VKNILPDGQESI
-950 SEKVGYSISE
+950 SEKIGYSISE

-981 TIEAAYYEKQTITFE
+981 TIETAYYENQTITFE
-996 ISKEDQTD
+996 ISKADQTD
-1004 PGETNPDEAKE
+1004 PGEAKE

-1026 NMGAYTFQFGTASSD
+1026 NMGAYTFRFGTDFCD
-1041 WIKNISNVSVNGQS
+1041 WIKNISDVSVNGKP
-1055 YEKGSFVY
+1055 YEKGSYVY
-1063 GNAQYTISETDGFVK
+1063 GSAKYTISETDGFVM
-1078 LGNKEI
+1078 LGNQKI
-1084 TEDKN
+1084 TEDNNK
-1089 EIVISAAGYEDLIF
+1089 IVISAAGYEDLTF
-1103 YIDKTGKL
+1103 CIDKTGKL
-1111 VDETENPDTENK
+1111 VDETSDPDTENK

-1149 DKITSVTVNET
+1149 DKIISVTVNEI

-1175 TSWILKQISLSNSAF
+1175 TSGILKQISLSNSAF

-1236 AAPEVSATEKDNWND
+1236 AAPEVSATAKENLYD
-1251 CYTIRLSGKELDGW
+1251 CYTVTLSGEELDDW

-1431 VDDDDSLEESQN
+1431 VDDDSSSEEAQN
-1443 PDTEDNKDTVTITE
+1443 PDTEDNKDTVAITE

>member
-1 MKLCNGRGREMR
+1 MR

-154 FELESGECPGKM
+154 FESESGECPGKM

-198 YTGMNGQ
+198 YTGMSGQ

-229 GAGSSSNG
+229 GSGSSSNG

-263 GTSNGQDEQ
+263 DTSNGQDEQ
-272 QSSLLLESQTRVVD
+272 KSSLLLESQARVVD

-363 MIQVR
+363 TIQVR

-472 TINADLAWSSDLA
+472 TINADLTWSSDLA

-556 SYGAT
+556 TYGAT
-561 MPVNRVELTRP
+561 MPVNRVELKRP

-577 ELEKIRDWYLIGDS
+577 DLEKIRDWYLIGDS

-598 SATDGRNNIPD
+598 SATNGRNNIPV
-609 PGQYTITVHATG
+609 PGKYTITVHATG

-635 SATREEAQAAYTL
+635 SAVREEEHASYTL

-677 MTADLLFD
+677 MTADLIFD

-691 ALILSELQV
+691 ALILSKLQV

-726 STTFYSFDAYRD
+726 RKTFYSFKAYRD
-738 AVEKAK
+738 AVEQAK
-744 NAGSYLSFADYLAAG
+744 NAGTYLSFADYLAAG
-759 NAETTANRPYA
+759 NAETTPNRPYA

-777 NLLGETQMNGKYLG
+777 NLLGETQMNGNYLG
-791 KEAPAI
+791 KEAPVI

-827 TVADEAKLYVNG
+827 TVAEEAKLYVNG
-839 DYQELSNTKYT
+839 DYQELSNTKYA
-850 LTENGLL
+850 LTESGRLL
-857 LQLDADVFRLE
+857 RLDADVFRLE
-868 NGSNTLVIKLD
+868 KDSNTLVIKLD
-879 GYQDNTVSVP
+879 GYQNNTVSVP
-889 VVKDKKDVRLSVNDG
+889 VVKDKKDVQLSVNKD
-904 LKVGDAVILTNDA
+904 LKVGDTVILTNDA

-938 VKSILPDGQESI
+938 VKNILPDGQESI
-950 SEKVGYSISE
+950 SEKIGYSISE

-981 TIEAAYYEKQTITFE
+981 TIETAYYENQTITFE
-996 ISKEDQTD
+996 ISKADQTD
-1004 PGETNPDEAKE
+1004 PGETKE
-1015 PPAAVDGEDSW
+1015 PPAAVNGEDRW
-1026 NMGAYTFQFGTASSD
+1026 NRGAYTFQFGTAYGD
-1041 WIKNISNVSVNGQS
+1041 WIKNISHVSVNDQP
-1055 YEKGSFVY
+1055 YEKGSYVY
-1063 GNAQYTISETDGFVK
+1063 GSAQYTISETDGFVK
-1078 LGNKEI
+1078 LGNQKI
-1084 TEDKN
+1084 TEDNNK
-1089 EIVISAAGYEDLIF
+1089 IVISAAGYEDLTF
-1103 YIDKTGKL
+1103 CIDKTGKL
-1111 VDETENPDTENK
+1111 VDETSDPDTENK
-1123 ETLAGPVETKDI
+1123 ETLAEPVEIKGI

-1149 DKITSVTVNET
+1149 NKITSVTVNGT
-1160 EYTKADYDLNSNEYR
+1160 GYTKVDYDLNSNEYR

-1197 IVIEAEGYE
+1197 VVIEAEGYE
-1206 SLTVTIMLDQNG
+1206 ALTVTIMLDQNG

-1236 AAPEVSATEKDNWND
+1236 AAPEVSATAKENLYD
-1251 CYTIRLSGKELDGW
+1251 CYTVTLSGEELDDW
-1265 FAAMKSITINETKLT
+1265 FAAMKSITINGTELT
-1280 AVSYSWELDQN
+1280 AVSYSWDLDQN

-1296 PNDREIRIGKN
+1296 PNDREICIGKN
-1307 SLTESQ
+1307 SLTDSQ
-1313 NEIVISADDYEDLI
+1313 NEIVISAEGYEDLT

-1334 ALIAEED
+1334 ALIAEEH
-1341 SEAAIMLVS
+1341 SEATIMLVS
-1350 DEEEAEDDDRILDE
+1350 DEEAAEEDDRILDE
-1364 DTVISDDSDEKVTD
+1364 DTIISDDSDEKATD

-1431 VDDDDSLEESQN
+1431 VDDDSFSEEAQN
-1443 PDTEDNKDTVTITE
+1443 PDTEDNKNTVASNE
-1457 DKAEEQEV
+1457 EKAEEQEV

>member
-1 MKLCNGRGREMR
+1 MR

-44 GAAPDHGSWVRE
+44 GAVPDHGSWVRE

-154 FELESGECPGKM
+154 FESESGECPGKM

-198 YTGMNGQ
+198 YTGMSGQ

-229 GAGSSSNG
+229 GFGSSSSGSGSSSNG

-363 MIQVR
+363 TIQVR

-472 TINADLAWSSDLA
+472 TINADLTWSSDLA

-556 SYGAT
+556 TYGAT
-561 MPVNRVELTRP
+561 MPVNRVELKRP

-577 ELEKIRDWYLIGDS
+577 DLEKIRDWYLIGDS

-598 SATDGRNNIPD
+598 SATNGRNNIPV
-609 PGQYTITVHATG
+609 PGKYTITVHATG

-635 SATREEAQAAYTL
+635 TAVREEAHASYTL

-677 MTADLLFD
+677 MTADLIFD

-691 ALILSELQV
+691 ALILSELKV

-726 STTFYSFDAYRD
+726 RKTFYSFKAYRD
-738 AVEKAK
+738 AVEQAK
-744 NAGSYLSFADYLAAG
+744 NAGTYLSFADYLAAG
-759 NAETTANRPYA
+759 NAETTPNRPYA

-777 NLLGETQMNGKYLG
+777 NLLGETQMNGNYLG
-791 KEAPAI
+791 KEAPVI

-803 GNTITEIKEG
+803 GNMITEIKEG

-827 TVADEAKLYVNG
+827 TVAEEAKLYVNG
-839 DYQELSNTKYT
+839 DYQELSNTKYA
-850 LTENGLL
+850 LTESGRLL
-857 LQLDADVFRLE
+857 RLDADVFRLE
-868 NGSNTLVIKLD
+868 KDSNTLVIKLD

-889 VVKDKKDVRLSVNDG
+889 VVKDKKDVHLSVEEN

-938 VKSILPDGQESI
+938 VKNILPDGQESI
-950 SEKVGYSISE
+950 WEKVGYSISE
-960 EQENQLILGKDL
+960 EQKNQLILGKDL
-972 FDTDGEYEV
+972 FDTEGEYEV
-981 TIEAAYYEKQTITFE
+981 TIEAAYYENQTITFE
-996 ISKEDQTD
+996 ISKADQTD
-1004 PGETNPDEAKE
+1004 PGEAKE

-1026 NMGAYTFQFGTASSD
+1026 NMGAYTFRFGTDFCD
-1041 WIKNISNVSVNGQS
+1041 WIKNISDVSVNGKP
-1055 YEKGSFVY
+1055 YEKGSYVY
-1063 GNAQYTISETDGFVK
+1063 GSAKYTISETDGFVM
-1078 LGNKEI
+1078 LGNQKI
-1084 TEDKN
+1084 TEDNNK
-1089 EIVISAAGYEDLIF
+1089 IVISAAGYEDLTF
-1103 YIDKTGKL
+1103 CIDKTGKL
-1111 VDETENPDTENK
+1111 VDETSDPDTENK
-1123 ETLAGPVETKDI
+1123 ETLAKPVEIKGI

-1149 DKITSVTVNET
+1149 NKITSVMVNET
-1160 EYTKADYDLNSNEYR
+1160 AYQKADYDLNSNKYR
-1175 TSWILKQISLSNSAF
+1175 TSGILKQISLSNSAF

-1236 AAPEVSATEKDNWND
+1236 AAPEVSATAKENLYD
-1251 CYTIRLSGKELDGW
+1251 CYTVTLSGEELDDW
-1265 FAAMKSITINETKLT
+1265 FAAMKSITINGTELT
-1280 AVSYSWELDQN
+1280 AVSYSWDLDQN

-1313 NEIVISADDYEDLI
+1313 NEIVILADGYEDLI

-1350 DEEEAEDDDRILDE
+1350 DEEEAEEDDRILEE
-1364 DTVISDDSDEKVTD
+1364 DTIISDDSDEKVTD
-1378 QDRVDSVE
+1378 QDRMDSAE
-1386 GNDAEVEKKQTD
+1386 GKDPEDEKKQTD
-1398 AAESKITNDSKS
+1398 AAESKNTNDSKS
-1410 NQLTVENDAEEDA
+1410 NQQTAENDAKEDA

>member
-1 MKLCNGRGREMR
+1 MR

-154 FELESGECPGKM
+154 FESESGECPGKM

-198 YTGMNGQ
+198 YTGMSGQ

-229 GAGSSSNG
+229 GSGSSSNG

-263 GTSNGQDEQ
+263 DTSNGQDEQ
-272 QSSLLLESQTRVVD
+272 KSSLLLESQTRVVD

-363 MIQVR
+363 TIQVR

-472 TINADLAWSSDLA
+472 TINADLTWSSDLA

-556 SYGAT
+556 TYGAT
-561 MPVNRVELTRP
+561 MPVNRVELKRP

-577 ELEKIRDWYLIGDS
+577 DLEKIRDWYLIGDS

-598 SATDGRNNIPD
+598 SATNGRNNIPV
-609 PGQYTITVHATG
+609 PGKYTITVHATG

-635 SATREEAQAAYTL
+635 TAVREEAHASYTL

-677 MTADLLFD
+677 MTADLIFD

-691 ALILSELQV
+691 ALILSELKV

-726 STTFYSFDAYRD
+726 RKTFYSFKAYRD
-738 AVEKAK
+738 AVEQAK
-744 NAGSYLSFADYLAAG
+744 NAGTYLSFADYLAAG
-759 NAETTANRPYA
+759 NAETTPNRPYA

-777 NLLGETQMNGKYLG
+777 NLLGETQMNGNYLG
-791 KEAPAI
+791 KEAPVI

-803 GNTITEIKEG
+803 GNMITEIKEG

-827 TVADEAKLYVNG
+827 TVAEEAKLYVNG
-839 DYQELSNTKYT
+839 DYQELSNTKYA
-850 LTENGLL
+850 LTESGRLL
-857 LQLDADVFRLE
+857 RLDADVFRLE
-868 NGSNTLVIKLD
+868 KDSNTLVIKLD

-889 VVKDKKDVRLSVNDG
+889 VVKDKKDVHLSVEEN

-917 DESGDIWKYIT
+917 DESGDIWKHIT

-938 VKSILPDGQESI
+938 VKNILPDGQENI
-950 SEKVGYSISE
+950 WEKVGYSISE
-960 EQENQLILGKDL
+960 EQKNQLILGKDL
-972 FDTDGEYEV
+972 FDTEGEYEV
-981 TIEAAYYEKQTITFE
+981 TIEAAYYENQTITFE
-996 ISKEDQTD
+996 ISKADQTD
-1004 PGETNPDEAKE
+1004 PGEAKE

-1026 NMGAYTFQFGTASSD
+1026 NMGAYTFRFGTDFCD
-1041 WIKNISNVSVNGQS
+1041 WIKNISHVSVNGKP
-1055 YEKGSFVY
+1055 YEKGSYVY
-1063 GNAQYTISETDGFVK
+1063 GSAKYTISETDGFVM
-1078 LGNKEI
+1078 LGNQKI
-1084 TEDKN
+1084 TEDNNK
-1089 EIVISAAGYEDLIF
+1089 IVISAAGYEDLTF
-1103 YIDKTGKL
+1103 CIDKTGKL
-1111 VDETENPDTENK
+1111 VDETSDPDTENK
-1123 ETLAGPVETKDI
+1123 ETLAKPVEINGI

-1149 DKITSVTVNET
+1149 NKITSVTVNGT
-1160 EYTKADYDLNSNEYR
+1160 GYTKVDYDLNSNEYR

-1197 IVIEAEGYE
+1197 VVIEAEGYE
-1206 SLTVTIMLDQNG
+1206 ALTVTITLDQNG

-1236 AAPEVSATEKDNWND
+1236 AAPEVSATAKENLYD
-1251 CYTIRLSGKELDGW
+1251 CYTVTLSGEELDDW
-1265 FAAMKSITINETKLT
+1265 FAAMKSITINGTELT
-1280 AVSYSWELDQN
+1280 AVSYSWDLDQN

-1313 NEIVISADDYEDLI
+1313 NEIVILADGYEDLI

-1350 DEEEAEDDDRILDE
+1350 DEEEAEEDDRILEE
-1364 DTVISDDSDEKVTD
+1364 DTIISDDSDEKVTD

-1431 VDDDDSLEESQN
+1431 VDDDSSSEEAQN
-1443 PDTEDNKDTVTITE
+1443 PDTEDNKDTVAITE

>member
-1 MKLCNGRGREMR
+1 MR
-13 NRKIQKQAF
+13 TRKIQKQAF

-44 GAAPDHGSWVRE
+44 GGAPDHGSWVRE
-56 GQNWKYQAADGSFAK
+56 GQNWRYQAADGSFAK

-86 TGVMKTGKAVIDGK
+86 TGVMKTGKTVIDGK

-117 GWIKDEAG
+117 GWIKDEKGA
-125 DWYFY
+125 WYFY

-154 FELESGECPGKM
+154 FEPESGEHPGKM
-166 FTDGTTPDGY
+166 FTNGTTPDGY
-176 QVNQDGAWLD
+176 PVDQDGAWLD
-186 ENGKIQERPGQG
+186 ENGKVQERPGQG
-198 YTGMNGQ
+198 YSGMSGQ
-205 NRVSGSTQTSSGG
+205 NRASGSTQTSSGG
-218 SSGGGSGSSSS
+218 SSGSGSGSSSS
-229 GAGSSSNG
+229 GSGSSSNG
-237 SGSGSNGSGNG
+237 SGSGSGT
-248 SGSSSGNTNSNPSSP
+248 SSGNTNSNPSSP
-263 GTSNGQDEQ
+263 GTSNGRDEQ

-342 AMDQEGHAQT
+342 AMDPEGHTQT

-380 SVNVWDYHLTN
+380 SVNVWDYQLTN

-472 TINADLAWSSDLA
+472 TINADLTWSSDLA

-556 SYGAT
+556 TYGAT
-561 MPVNRVELTRP
+561 MPVNRVELKRP

-577 ELEKIRDWYLIGDS
+577 DLEKIRDWYLIGDS

-598 SATDGRNNIPD
+598 SATNGRNNIPV
-609 PGQYTITVHATG
+609 PGKYTITVHATG

-635 SATREEAQAAYTL
+635 SAVREEAHASYTL

-677 MTADLLFD
+677 MTADLIFD

-691 ALILSELQV
+691 ALILSKLQV

-726 STTFYSFDAYRD
+726 RKTFYSFKAYRD
-738 AVEKAK
+738 AVEQAK
-744 NAGSYLSFADYLAAG
+744 NAGTYLSFADYLAAG
-759 NAETTANRPYA
+759 NAETTPNRPYA

-777 NLLGETQMNGKYLG
+777 NLLGETQMNGNYLG
-791 KEAPAI
+791 KEAPVI

-813 TDVYLSCEDLAYLQ
+813 TDVYLSCEDLAYLK
-827 TVADEAKLYVNG
+827 TVAEEAKLYVNG
-839 DYQELSNTKYT
+839 DYQELSNTKYA
-850 LTENGLL
+850 LTESGRLL
-857 LQLDADVFRLE
+857 RLDADVFRLE
-868 NGSNTLVIKLD
+868 KDSNTLVIKLD

-889 VVKDKKDVRLSVNDG
+889 VVKDKKDVHLSVEEN

-917 DESGDIWKYIT
+917 DESGDIWKHIT

-938 VKSILPDGQESI
+938 VKNIRPDGQENI
-950 SEKVGYSISE
+950 WEKVGYSISE
-960 EQENQLILGKDL
+960 EQKNQLILGKDL
-972 FDTDGEYEV
+972 FDTEGEYEV
-981 TIEAAYYEKQTITFE
+981 TIEATYYENQTITFE
-996 ISKEDQTD
+996 ISKADQTD

-1026 NMGAYTFQFGTASSD
+1026 GAYTFRFGTDFCD
-1041 WIKNISNVSVNGQS
+1041 WIKNISDVSVNGKP
-1055 YEKGSFVY
+1055 YEKGNYVY
-1063 GNAQYTISETDGFVK
+1063 GSAQYTISETDGFVM
-1078 LGNKEI
+1078 LGNQEI

-1089 EIVISAAGYEDLIF
+1089 KIVISVAGYEDLTF

-1111 VDETENPDTENK
+1111 VDETSDPDTENK
-1123 ETLAGPVETKDI
+1123 ETLAEPVEIKGI
-1135 TDGFGLVFDDAEWF
+1135 TDGFSLQFDDAEWF
-1149 DKITSVTVNET
+1149 DKITTVTVNET
-1160 EYTKADYDLNSNEYR
+1160 EYQKADYDLNRNEYR
-1175 TSWILKQISLSNSAF
+1175 TSLMLKQILLSNFAF
-1190 ENSEKNE
+1190 QNSEENE
-1197 IVIEAEGYE
+1197 VVIEAEGYE
-1206 SLTVTIMLDQNG
+1206 DLAVTITLDQNG
-1218 KISDGSNGDIG
+1218 KISDGLNGDIG
-1229 NEDGEEK
+1229 NEDGEEN
-1236 AAPEVSATEKDNWND
+1236 AAPEVSTATKD
-1251 CYTIRLSGKELDGW
+1251 TLSGNYTVTLSGEKLDDW
-1265 FAAMKSITINETKLT
+1265 FDAIKLITLNETELT
-1280 AVSYSWELDQN
+1280 AVSNSFYLEQN
-1291 KYLLK
+1291 KYLLR
-1296 PNDREIRIGKN
+1296 PTDCQIYIGKN
-1307 SLTESQ
+1307 SLTESE
-1313 NEIVISADDYEDLI
+1313 NEIVISADGYQNLT
-1327 FILDSDG
+1327 FMLDQNG
-1334 ALIAEED
+1334 ALIAEEH

-1350 DEEEAEDDDRILDE
+1350 DEEEASDDDQILDE
-1364 DTVISDDSDEKVTD
+1364 DTIISDDSDEKSTD
-1378 QDRVDSVE
+1378 QDRMDSAE
-1386 GNDAEVEKKQTD
+1386 GKDSEDKKKQTD
-1398 AAESKITNDSKS
+1398 AAESKNTNDSKS
-1410 NQLTVENDAEEDA
+1410 NQQTAENDAKEDA

-1431 VDDDDSLEESQN
+1431 VDDDSSSEEAQD
-1443 PDTEDNKDTVTITE
+1443 PDTEDNKDAVAITE
-1457 DKAEEQEV
+1457 DQAEE

>member
-1 MKLCNGRGREMR
+1 MR

-154 FELESGECPGKM
+154 FESESGECPGKM

-198 YTGMNGQ
+198 YTGMSGQ

-229 GAGSSSNG
+229 GSGSSSNG

-263 GTSNGQDEQ
+263 DTSNGQDEQ
-272 QSSLLLESQTRVVD
+272 KSSLLLESQTRVVD

-363 MIQVR
+363 TIQVR

-472 TINADLAWSSDLA
+472 TINADLTWSSDLA

-556 SYGAT
+556 TYGAT
-561 MPVNRVELTRP
+561 MPVNRVELKRP

-577 ELEKIRDWYLIGDS
+577 DLEKIRDWYLIGDS

-598 SATDGRNNIPD
+598 SATNGRNNIPV
-609 PGQYTITVHATG
+609 PGKYTITVHATG

-635 SATREEAQAAYTL
+635 TAVREEAHASYTL

-677 MTADLLFD
+677 MTADLIFD

-691 ALILSELQV
+691 ALILSELKV

-726 STTFYSFDAYRD
+726 RKTFYSFKAYRD
-738 AVEKAK
+738 AVEQAK
-744 NAGSYLSFADYLAAG
+744 NAGTYLSFADYLAAG
-759 NAETTANRPYA
+759 NAETTPNRPYA

-777 NLLGETQMNGKYLG
+777 NLLGETQMNGNYLG
-791 KEAPAI
+791 KEAPVI

-803 GNTITEIKEG
+803 GNMITEIKEG

-827 TVADEAKLYVNG
+827 TVAEEAKLYVNG
-839 DYQELSNTKYT
+839 DYQELSNTKYA
-850 LTENGLL
+850 LTESGRLL
-857 LQLDADVFRLE
+857 RLDADVFRLE
-868 NGSNTLVIKLD
+868 KDSNTLVIKLD

-889 VVKDKKDVRLSVNDG
+889 VVKDKKDVHLSVEEN

-938 VKSILPDGQESI
+938 VKNILPDGQESI
-950 SEKVGYSISE
+950 WEKVGYSISE
-960 EQENQLILGKDL
+960 EQKNQLILGKDL
-972 FDTDGEYEV
+972 FDTEGEYEV
-981 TIEAAYYEKQTITFE
+981 TIEAAYYENQTITFE
-996 ISKEDQTD
+996 ISKADQTD
-1004 PGETNPDEAKE
+1004 PGEAKE

-1026 NMGAYTFQFGTASSD
+1026 NMGAYTFRFGTDFCD
-1041 WIKNISNVSVNGQS
+1041 WIKNISHVSVNGKP
-1055 YEKGSFVY
+1055 YEKGSYVY
-1063 GNAQYTISETDGFVK
+1063 GSAKYTISETDGFVM
-1078 LGNKEI
+1078 LGNQKI
-1084 TEDKN
+1084 TEDNNK
-1089 EIVISAAGYEDLIF
+1089 IVISAAGYEDLTF
-1103 YIDKTGKL
+1103 CIDKTGKL
-1111 VDETENPDTENK
+1111 VDETSDPDTENK
-1123 ETLAGPVETKDI
+1123 ETLAKPVEINGI

-1149 DKITSVTVNET
+1149 NKITSVTVNGT
-1160 EYTKADYDLNSNEYR
+1160 GYTKVDYDLNSNEYR

-1197 IVIEAEGYE
+1197 VVIEAEGYE
-1206 SLTVTIMLDQNG
+1206 ALTVTITLDQNG

-1236 AAPEVSATEKDNWND
+1236 AAPEVSATAKENLYD
-1251 CYTIRLSGKELDGW
+1251 CYTVTLSGEELDDW
-1265 FAAMKSITINETKLT
+1265 FAAMKSITINGTELT
-1280 AVSYSWELDQN
+1280 AVSYSWDLDQN

-1313 NEIVISADDYEDLI
+1313 NEIVILADGYEDLI

-1350 DEEEAEDDDRILDE
+1350 DEEEAEEDDRILEE
-1364 DTVISDDSDEKVTD
+1364 DTIISDDSDEKVTD

-1431 VDDDDSLEESQN
+1431 VDDDSSSEEAQN
-1443 PDTEDNKDTVTITE
+1443 PDTEDNKDTVAITE

>member
-1 MKLCNGRGREMR
+1 MR

-154 FELESGECPGKM
+154 FESESGECPGKM

-198 YTGMNGQ
+198 YTGMSGQ

-229 GAGSSSNG
+229 GSGSSSNG

-263 GTSNGQDEQ
+263 DTSNGQDEQ
-272 QSSLLLESQTRVVD
+272 KSSLLLESQTRVVD

-363 MIQVR
+363 TIQVR

-472 TINADLAWSSDLA
+472 TINADLTWSSDLA

-556 SYGAT
+556 TYGAT
-561 MPVNRVELTRP
+561 MPVNRVELKRP

-577 ELEKIRDWYLIGDS
+577 DLEKIRDWYLIGDS

-598 SATDGRNNIPD
+598 SATNGRNNIPV
-609 PGQYTITVHATG
+609 PGKYTITVHATG

-635 SATREEAQAAYTL
+635 SAVREEAHASYTL

-677 MTADLLFD
+677 MTADLIFD

-691 ALILSELQV
+691 ALILSKLQV

-726 STTFYSFDAYRD
+726 RKTFYSFKAYRH
-738 AVEKAK
+738 AVEQAK
-744 NAGSYLSFADYLAAG
+744 NAGTYLSFADYLAAG
-759 NAETTANRPYA
+759 NAETTPNRPYA

-777 NLLGETQMNGKYLG
+777 NLLGETQMNGNYLG
-791 KEAPAI
+791 KEAPVI

-813 TDVYLSCEDLAYLQ
+813 TDVYLSCEDLAYLK
-827 TVADEAKLYVNG
+827 TVAEEAKLYVNG
-839 DYQELSNTKYT
+839 DYQELSNTKYA
-850 LTENGLL
+850 LTESGRLL
-857 LQLDADVFRLE
+857 RLDADVFRLE
-868 NGSNTLVIKLD
+868 KDSNTLVIKLD

-889 VVKDKKDVRLSVNDG
+889 VVKDKKDVHLSVEEN

-917 DESGDIWKYIT
+917 DESGDIWKHIT

-938 VKSILPDGQESI
+938 VKNILPDGQEHI
-950 SEKVGYSISE
+950 WEKVGYSISE
-960 EQENQLILGKDL
+960 EQKNQLILGKDL
-972 FDTDGEYEV
+972 FDTEGEYEV
-981 TIEAAYYEKQTITFE
+981 TIEATYYEKQSITFE
-996 ISKEDQTD
+996 ISKADQTD
-1004 PGETNPDEAKE
+1004 PGENPGEAKE
-1015 PPAAVDGEDSW
+1015 PPAAVNGEDSW
-1026 NMGAYTFQFGTASSD
+1026 GAYTFRFGTDFCD
-1041 WIKNISNVSVNGQS
+1041 WIKNISDVSVNGKP
-1055 YEKGSFVY
+1055 YEKGSYVY
-1063 GNAQYTISETDGFVK
+1063 GSAQYTISETDGFVM
-1078 LGNKEI
+1078 LGNQEI

-1089 EIVISAAGYEDLIF
+1089 KIVISVAGYEDLTF

-1111 VDETENPDTENK
+1111 VDETSDPDTENK
-1123 ETLAGPVETKDI
+1123 ETLAEPVEIKGI
-1135 TDGFGLVFDDAEWF
+1135 TDGFALVFDDAEWF
-1149 DKITSVTVNET
+1149 NKITSVTVNET

-1197 IVIEAEGYE
+1197 VVIEAEGYE
-1206 SLTVTIMLDQNG
+1206 ALTVTITLDQNG

-1236 AAPEVSATEKDNWND
+1236 AAPEVSATAKENLYD
-1251 CYTIRLSGKELDGW
+1251 CYTVTLSGEELDDW
-1265 FAAMKSITINETKLT
+1265 FAAMKSITINGTKLT
-1280 AVSYSWELDQN
+1280 AVSYSWDLDQN

-1313 NEIVISADDYEDLI
+1313 NEIVILADGYEDLI

-1350 DEEEAEDDDRILDE
+1350 DEEEAEEDDRILEE
-1364 DTVISDDSDEKVTD
+1364 DTIISDDSDEKVTD

-1431 VDDDDSLEESQN
+1431 VDDDSSSEEAQN
-1443 PDTEDNKDTVTITE
+1443 PDTEDNKDTVAITE

>member
-1 MKLCNGRGREMR
+1 MR

-154 FELESGECPGKM
+154 FESESGECPGKM

-198 YTGMNGQ
+198 YTGMSGQ

-229 GAGSSSNG
+229 GSGSSSNG

-263 GTSNGQDEQ
+263 DTSNGQDEQ
-272 QSSLLLESQTRVVD
+272 KSSLLLESQTRVVD

-342 AMDQEGHAQT
+342 AMDPEGHTQT

-435 HVSGEAIV
+435 HVSGEAVV

-472 TINADLAWSSDLA
+472 TINADLTWSSNLA

-556 SYGAT
+556 TYGAT
-561 MPVNRVELTRP
+561 MPVNRVELKRP

-577 ELEKIRDWYLIGDS
+577 DLEKIRDWYLIGDS

-598 SATDGRNNIPD
+598 SATNGRNNIPV
-609 PGQYTITVHATG
+609 PGKYTITVHATG

-635 SATREEAQAAYTL
+635 SAVREEAHASYTL

-677 MTADLLFD
+677 MTADLIFD

-691 ALILSELQV
+691 ALILSKLQV

-726 STTFYSFDAYRD
+726 RKTFYSFKAYRH
-738 AVEKAK
+738 AVEQAK
-744 NAGSYLSFADYLAAG
+744 NAGTYLSFADYLAAG
-759 NAETTANRPYA
+759 NAETTPNRPYA

-777 NLLGETQMNGKYLG
+777 NLLGETQMNGNYLG
-791 KEAPAI
+791 KEAPVI

-813 TDVYLSCEDLAYLQ
+813 TDVYLSCEDLAYLK
-827 TVADEAKLYVNG
+827 TVAEEAKLYVNG
-839 DYQELSNTKYT
+839 DYQELSNTKYA
-850 LTENGLL
+850 LTESGRLL
-857 LQLDADVFRLE
+857 RLDADVFRLE
-868 NGSNTLVIKLD
+868 KDSNTLVIKLD

-889 VVKDKKDVRLSVNDG
+889 VVKDKKDVHLSVEEN

-917 DESGDIWKYIT
+917 DESGDIWKHIT

-938 VKSILPDGQESI
+938 VKNILPDGQEHI
-950 SEKVGYSISE
+950 WEKVGYSISE
-960 EQENQLILGKDL
+960 EQKNQLILGKDL
-972 FDTDGEYEV
+972 FDTEGEYEV
-981 TIEAAYYEKQTITFE
+981 TIEAAYYEKQSITFE
-996 ISKEDQTD
+996 ISKADQTD
-1004 PGETNPDEAKE
+1004 PGENPGEAKE
-1015 PPAAVDGEDSW
+1015 PPAAVNGEDSW
-1026 NMGAYTFQFGTASSD
+1026 GAYTFRFGTDFCD
-1041 WIKNISNVSVNGQS
+1041 WIKNISDVSVNGKP
-1055 YEKGSFVY
+1055 YEKGSYVY
-1063 GNAQYTISETDGFVK
+1063 GSAQYTISETDGFVM
-1078 LGNKEI
+1078 LGNQEI

-1089 EIVISAAGYEDLIF
+1089 KIVISVAGYEDLTF

-1111 VDETENPDTENK
+1111 VDETSDPDTENK
-1123 ETLAGPVETKDI
+1123 ETLAEPVEIKGI
-1135 TDGFGLVFDDAEWF
+1135 TDGFALVFDDAEWF
-1149 DKITSVTVNET
+1149 NKITSVTVNGT
-1160 EYTKADYDLNSNEYR
+1160 GYTKVDYDLNSNEYR

-1197 IVIEAEGYE
+1197 VVIEAEGYE
-1206 SLTVTIMLDQNG
+1206 ALTVTITLDQNG

-1229 NEDGEEK
+1229 NEDGEKK
-1236 AAPEVSATEKDNWND
+1236 AAPEVSATAKENLYD
-1251 CYTIRLSGKELDGW
+1251 CYTVTLSGEELDDW
-1265 FAAMKSITINETKLT
+1265 FAAMKSITINGTELT
-1280 AVSYSWELDQN
+1280 AVSYSWDLDQN

-1313 NEIVISADDYEDLI
+1313 NEIVISADGYEDLI

-1350 DEEEAEDDDRILDE
+1350 DEEEAEEDDRILDE
-1364 DTVISDDSDEKVTD
+1364 DTVISDDSDEKAKD
-1378 QDRVDSVE
+1378 QDRMDSVE
-1386 GNDAEVEKKQTD
+1386 GNDAELEKKQTD

-1410 NQLTVENDAEEDA
+1410 NQLTVENDAEE
-1423 EEVKKDTL
+1423 VKKDTL
-1431 VDDDDSLEESQN
+1431 VDDDSSSEEAQN
-1443 PDTEDNKDTVTITE
+1443 PDTEDNKDTVAITE

>member
-1 MKLCNGRGREMR
+1 MPGYYDCSPDDDWLRCDNYSRGG
-13 NRKIQKQAF
+13 
-22 AVCLAIMTAAQTMT
+22 AQ
-36 GYGATITA
+36 
-44 GAAPDHGSWVRE
+44 DHGSWVRE
-56 GQNWKYQAADGSFAK
+56 GQNWRYQAADGSFAK
-71 GWIHTASGWYYLDPD
+71 GWVHTASGWYYLDPD
-86 TGVMKTGKAVIDGK
+86 TGVMKTGKVVVDGK

-117 GWIKDEAG
+117 GWIKDAEG
-125 DWYFY
+125 SWYFY
-130 STNADVTEGAMVSG
+130 STNADITEGAMLSG

-154 FELESGECPGKM
+154 FELESGEHPGKM

-198 YTGMNGQ
+198 YAS
-205 NRVSGSTQTSSGG
+205 VSKEISGSVSTKSSSKSSSDGDSGSSSNASGGGSNASGG
-218 SSGGGSGSSSS
+218 SSNTSGGS
-229 GAGSSSNG
+229 SNT
-237 SGSGSNGSGNG
+237 SGSNSNTTGNG
-248 SGSSSGNTNSNPSSP
+248 SSAPSGSTNSNPSSP
-263 GTSNGQDEQ
+263 DTSNGQDEQ

-329 KWELTVLNPGSIT
+329 KWELTVFNPGSIT
-342 AMDQEGHAQT
+342 AMDQEGHTQT

-363 MIQVR
+363 TIRVR

-380 SVNVWDYHLTN
+380 SVYVWDYQLTN
-391 YDDHGQVRVKP
+391 YDDHGQIRVKP

-452 KQWFDSISD
+452 KQWFASISD
-461 VDLVSGNGNKN
+461 VDLVSGSGNKN
-472 TINADLAWSSDLA
+472 TINADLEWSSDLVE
-485 DHHGKTVGQITV
+485 HHGKTVGQITV

-549 HFTVQNM
+549 HFKVQNM
-556 SYGAT
+556 TYGAT
-561 MPVNRVELTRP
+561 MPVNCVELKRP

-577 ELEKIRDWYLIGDS
+577 TLEKIRDWYLIGNS

-598 SATDGRNNIPD
+598 SAANGRNNIPD
-609 PGQYTITVHATG
+609 PGKYTITVHATG
-621 FKDMSYTFTVSDAA
+621 FKDMSYTFTVSDSA
-635 SATREEAQAAYTL
+635 SAIMEEAHAAYTL
-648 AAVDAISSATVSG
+648 AAVDAISSATVSS

-685 ADLLAN
+685 VDLLAN

-715 MSGYDAVIGED
+715 MSGYDAVIGKD

-738 AVEKAK
+738 AVEQAK
-744 NAGSYLSFADYLAAG
+744 NAGSYLSFVDYLAAG

-777 NLLGETQMNGKYLG
+777 NLLGETQMNGNYLE
-791 KEAPAI
+791 KDAPAI
-797 HLTDET
+797 HLTDEN

-889 VVKDKKDVRLSVNDG
+889 VVKDKKDVQLSANED
-904 LKVGDAVILTNDA
+904 LKVGHAVILTNDA

-938 VKSILPDGQESI
+938 VKNILPDGQESI

-960 EQENQLILGKDL
+960 EQKNQLILGKDL
-972 FDTDGEYEV
+972 FDTDGNYEV
-981 TIEAAYYEKQTITFE
+981 TIEATYYEKQTIPFK
-996 ISKEDQTD
+996 ISKADQTD
-1004 PGETNPDEAKE
+1004 PGETNPDETKE
-1015 PPAAVDGEDSW
+1015 PPAAVDGKDSW
-1026 NMGAYTFQFGTASSD
+1026 SMGAYTFQFGTASSD

-1055 YEKGSFVY
+1055 YEQGSYVY

-1084 TEDKN
+1084 TKDKN
-1089 EIVISAAGYEDLIF
+1089 KIVISAAGYEDLTF
-1103 YIDKTGKL
+1103 YIDKKGKL
-1111 VDETENPDTENK
+1111 VDETSDPDTENK
-1123 ETLAGPVETKDI
+1123 ETLAEPVEIKSI
-1135 TDGFGLVFDDAEWF
+1135 TDGFALVFDDANWF
-1149 DKITSVTVNET
+1149 NQITSVTVNET
-1160 EYTKADYDLNSNEYR
+1160 VYTKADYDLNSNDDLNSNEYR
-1175 TSWILKQISLSNSAF
+1175 TSLILKQISLSNSAF
-1190 ENSEKNE
+1190 QNSEENE
-1197 IVIEAEGYE
+1197 VVIQADSYE
-1206 SLTVTIMLDQNG
+1206 NLTVRITLDQNG

-1229 NEDGEEK
+1229 NEDGEKK
-1236 AAPEVSATEKDNWND
+1236 AAPEVSADAKGKLYDY
-1251 CYTIRLSGKELDGW
+1251 YTVSLSGEKLDDW
-1265 FAAMKSITINETKLT
+1265 FAAMNSITLNDTVLT
-1280 AVSYSWELDQN
+1280 AVSYSWDLDQN

-1313 NEIVISADDYEDLI
+1313 NKIVISADGYEDLI

-1364 DTVISDDSDEKVTD
+1364 DTIISDDSDEKITD
-1378 QDRVDSVE
+1378 EDRMDSVE
-1386 GNDAEVEKKQTD
+1386 GSDAEVEKKQTD
-1398 AAESKITNDSKS
+1398 AAESKDTNVRAS
-1410 NQLTVENDAEEDA
+1410 NQLTNDSDAEKDA
-1423 EEVKKDTL
+1423 DEIEKDTL
-1431 VDDDDSLEESQN
+1431 VDDDFSSEEAQN
-1443 PDTEDNKDTVTITE
+1443 PDTEDNNDSVETTE
-1457 DKAEEQEV
+1457 DKAEEQEVLE

>member
-1 MKLCNGRGREMR
+1 MR

-86 TGVMKTGKAVIDGK
+86 TGVMKTGKVVIDGK

-154 FELESGECPGKM
+154 FESESGECPGKM

-198 YTGMNGQ
+198 YTGMSGQ

-229 GAGSSSNG
+229 GSGSSSNG

-263 GTSNGQDEQ
+263 DTSNGQEEQ

-363 MIQVR
+363 TIQVR

-472 TINADLAWSSDLA
+472 TINADLTWSSDLA

-556 SYGAT
+556 TYGAT
-561 MPVNRVELTRP
+561 MPVNRVELKRP

-577 ELEKIRDWYLIGDS
+577 DLEKIRDWYLIGDS

-598 SATDGRNNIPD
+598 SATNGRNNIPV
-609 PGQYTITVHATG
+609 PGKYTITVHATG

-635 SATREEAQAAYTL
+635 SAVREEAHPSYTL

-677 MTADLLFD
+677 MTADLIFD

-691 ALILSELQV
+691 ALILSKLQV

-726 STTFYSFDAYRD
+726 RKTFYSFKAYRD
-738 AVEKAK
+738 AVEQAK
-744 NAGSYLSFADYLAAG
+744 NAGTYLSFADYLAAG
-759 NAETTANRPYA
+759 NAETTPNRPYA

-777 NLLGETQMNGKYLG
+777 NLLGETQMNGNYLG
-791 KEAPAI
+791 KEAPVI

-827 TVADEAKLYVNG
+827 TVAEEAKLYVNG
-839 DYQELSNTKYT
+839 DYQELSNTKYA
-850 LTENGLL
+850 LTESGRLL
-857 LQLDADVFRLE
+857 RLDADVFRLE
-868 NGSNTLVIKLD
+868 KDSNTLVIKLD
-879 GYQDNTVSVP
+879 GYQNNTVSVP
-889 VVKDKKDVRLSVNDG
+889 VVKDKKDVQLSVNKD
-904 LKVGDAVILTNDA
+904 LKVGDTVILTNDA

-938 VKSILPDGQESI
+938 VKNILPDGQESI
-950 SEKVGYSISE
+950 SEKIGYSISE

-981 TIEAAYYEKQTITFE
+981 TIETAYYENQTITFE
-996 ISKEDQTD
+996 ISKADQTD
-1004 PGETNPDEAKE
+1004 PGETKE
-1015 PPAAVDGEDSW
+1015 PPAAVNGEDRW
-1026 NMGAYTFQFGTASSD
+1026 NMGAYTFQFGTDSCD
-1041 WIKNISNVSVNGQS
+1041 WIKNISDVSVNGKPYEEGS
-1055 YEKGSFVY
+1055 YVY
-1063 GNAQYTISETDGFVK
+1063 GSAQYTISETDGFVK
-1078 LGNKEI
+1078 LGNKGI

-1089 EIVISAAGYEDLIF
+1089 EIVISAAGYEDLTF
-1103 YIDKTGKL
+1103 CIDKTGKL
-1111 VDETENPDTENK
+1111 LDETSNPDTENK
-1123 ETLAGPVETKDI
+1123 ETLAEPVEIKGI
-1135 TDGFGLVFDDAEWF
+1135 TDGFSLEFDDAEWF
-1149 DKITSVTVNET
+1149 DKITSVTVNRT
-1160 EYTKADYDLNSNEYR
+1160 EYQKVGYDLNRNEYR
-1175 TSWILKQISLSNSAF
+1175 TSSILGQILLSNSAF
-1190 ENSEKNE
+1190 QNSEKNE
-1197 IVIEAEGYE
+1197 VVIEAEGYE
-1206 SLTVTIMLDQNG
+1206 ALTVTITLDQNG

-1236 AAPEVSATEKDNWND
+1236 AAPEVSATAKENLYD
-1251 CYTIRLSGKELDGW
+1251 CYTVTLSGEELDDW
-1265 FAAMKSITINETKLT
+1265 FAAMKSITINGTELT
-1280 AVSYSWELDQN
+1280 AVSYSWDLDQN

-1313 NEIVISADDYEDLI
+1313 NEIVISADGYEDLI

-1350 DEEEAEDDDRILDE
+1350 DEEEAEEDDRILDE
-1364 DTVISDDSDEKVTD
+1364 DTIISDDSDEKATN
-1378 QDRVDSVE
+1378 QDRMDSVE
-1386 GNDAEVEKKQTD
+1386 DKDSEDEKKQTD
-1398 AAESKITNDSKS
+1398 AAESKNTNDSVS
-1410 NQLTVENDAEEDA
+1410 NQLTNNSDTEEDT

-1431 VDDDDSLEESQN
+1431 VDDDVSSEAAQN
-1443 PDTEDNKDTVTITE
+1443 PDTEDNKDTVAITE

>member
-1 MKLCNGRGREMR
+1 
-13 NRKIQKQAF
+13 
-22 AVCLAIMTAAQTMT
+22 
-36 GYGATITA
+36 
-44 GAAPDHGSWVRE
+44 
-56 GQNWKYQAADGSFAK
+56 
-71 GWIHTASGWYYLDPD
+71 
-86 TGVMKTGKAVIDGK
+86 
-100 QYYFDQ
+100 
-106 QSDGLEGRMHT
+106 
-117 GWIKDEAG
+117 
-125 DWYFY
+125 
-130 STNADVTEGAMVSG
+130 MVSG

-198 YTGMNGQ
+198 YTGMSGQ

-229 GAGSSSNG
+229 GSGSSSNG

-263 GTSNGQDEQ
+263 DTSNGQDEQ
-272 QSSLLLESQTRVVD
+272 KSSLLLESQTRVVD

-363 MIQVR
+363 TIQMR

-435 HVSGEAIV
+435 HVSGEAVV

-472 TINADLAWSSDLA
+472 TINADLAWSKDHV

-556 SYGAT
+556 TYGAT
-561 MPVNRVELTRP
+561 MPVNRVELKRP

-577 ELEKIRDWYLIGDS
+577 DLEKIRDWYLIGDS

-598 SATDGRNNIPD
+598 SATNGRNNIPV
-609 PGQYTITVHATG
+609 PGKYTITVHATG

-635 SATREEAQAAYTL
+635 SAVREEEHASYTL

-677 MTADLLFD
+677 MTADLIFD

-691 ALILSELQV
+691 ALILSKLQV

-726 STTFYSFDAYRD
+726 RKTFYSFKAYRD
-738 AVEKAK
+738 AVEQAK
-744 NAGSYLSFADYLAAG
+744 NAGTYLSFADYLAAG
-759 NAETTANRPYA
+759 NAETTPNRPYA

-777 NLLGETQMNGKYLG
+777 NLLGETQMNGNYLG
-791 KEAPAI
+791 KEAPVI

-827 TVADEAKLYVNG
+827 TVAEEAKLYVNG
-839 DYQELSNTKYT
+839 DYQELSNTKYA
-850 LTENGLL
+850 LTESGRLL
-857 LQLDADVFRLE
+857 RLDADVFRLE
-868 NGSNTLVIKLD
+868 KDSNTLVIKLD

-889 VVKDKKDVRLSVNDG
+889 VVKDKKDVHLSVEEN

-938 VKSILPDGQESI
+938 VKNILPDGQESI
-950 SEKVGYSISE
+950 WEKVGYSISE
-960 EQENQLILGKDL
+960 EQKNQLILGKDL
-972 FDTDGEYEV
+972 FDTEGEYEV
-981 TIEAAYYEKQTITFE
+981 TIEAAYYENQTITFE
-996 ISKEDQTD
+996 ISKADQTD
-1004 PGETNPDEAKE
+1004 PGEAKE

-1026 NMGAYTFQFGTASSD
+1026 NMGAYTFRFGTDFCD
-1041 WIKNISNVSVNGQS
+1041 WIKNISDVSVNGKP
-1055 YEKGSFVY
+1055 YEKGSYVY
-1063 GNAQYTISETDGFVK
+1063 GSAKYTISETDGFVM
-1078 LGNKEI
+1078 LGNQKI

-1089 EIVISAAGYEDLIF
+1089 EIVISAAGYEDLTF
-1103 YIDKTGKL
+1103 CIDKTGKL
-1111 VDETENPDTENK
+1111 VDETSDPDTENK
-1123 ETLAGPVETKDI
+1123 ETLAKPVEIKGI

-1149 DKITSVTVNET
+1149 NKITSVTVNGT
-1160 EYTKADYDLNSNEYR
+1160 GYTKVDYDLNSNEYR

-1197 IVIEAEGYE
+1197 VVIEAEGYE
-1206 SLTVTIMLDQNG
+1206 ALTVTITLDQNG

-1236 AAPEVSATEKDNWND
+1236 AAPEVSATAKENLYD
-1251 CYTIRLSGKELDGW
+1251 CYTVTLSGEELDDW

-1280 AVSYSWELDQN
+1280 AVSYSWDLDQN

-1296 PNDREIRIGKN
+1296 PNDREICIGKN

-1313 NEIVISADDYEDLI
+1313 NEIVISADGYEDLI

-1350 DEEEAEDDDRILDE
+1350 DEEEAEEDDRILDE
-1364 DTVISDDSDEKVTD
+1364 DTIISDDSDEKVTD

-1431 VDDDDSLEESQN
+1431 VDDDSSSEEAQN
-1443 PDTEDNKDTVTITE
+1443 PDTEDNKDTVAITE

>member
-1 MKLCNGRGREMR
+1 MR
-13 NRKIQKQAF
+13 TRKIQKQAF

-36 GYGATITA
+36 GYAATITA

-154 FELESGECPGKM
+154 FESESGECPGKM

-198 YTGMNGQ
+198 YTGMSGQ

-229 GAGSSSNG
+229 GSGSSSNG

-263 GTSNGQDEQ
+263 DTSNGQDEQ
-272 QSSLLLESQTRVVD
+272 KSSLLLESQTRVVD

-363 MIQVR
+363 TIQVR

-408 LGQKKDEIRYYAPKA
+408 LGQKKDEIRHYAPKA

-472 TINADLAWSSDLA
+472 TINADLTWSSDLA

-556 SYGAT
+556 TYGAT
-561 MPVNRVELTRP
+561 MPVNRVELKRP

-577 ELEKIRDWYLIGDS
+577 DLEKIRDWYLIGDS

-598 SATDGRNNIPD
+598 SATNGRNNIPV
-609 PGQYTITVHATG
+609 PGKYTITVHATG

-635 SATREEAQAAYTL
+635 TAVREEAHASYTL

-677 MTADLLFD
+677 MTADLIFD

-691 ALILSELQV
+691 ALILSELKV

-726 STTFYSFDAYRD
+726 RKTFYSFKAYRD
-738 AVEKAK
+738 AVEQAK
-744 NAGSYLSFADYLAAG
+744 NAGTYLSFADYLAAG
-759 NAETTANRPYA
+759 NAETTPNRPYA

-777 NLLGETQMNGKYLG
+777 NLLGETQMNGNYLG
-791 KEAPAI
+791 KEAPVI

-803 GNTITEIKEG
+803 GNMITEIKEG

-827 TVADEAKLYVNG
+827 TVAEEAKLYVNG
-839 DYQELSNTKYT
+839 DYQELSNTKYA
-850 LTENGLL
+850 LTESGRLL
-857 LQLDADVFRLE
+857 RLDADVFRLE
-868 NGSNTLVIKLD
+868 KDSNTLVIKLD

-889 VVKDKKDVRLSVNDG
+889 VVKDKKDVHLSVEEN

-938 VKSILPDGQESI
+938 VKNILPDGQESI
-950 SEKVGYSISE
+950 WEKVGYSISE
-960 EQENQLILGKDL
+960 EQKNQLILGKDL
-972 FDTDGEYEV
+972 FDTEGEYEV
-981 TIEAAYYEKQTITFE
+981 TIEAAYYENQTITFE
-996 ISKEDQTD
+996 ISKADQTD
-1004 PGETNPDEAKE
+1004 PGEAKE

-1026 NMGAYTFQFGTASSD
+1026 NMGAYTFRFGTDFCD
-1041 WIKNISNVSVNGQS
+1041 WIKNISDVSVNGKP
-1055 YEKGSFVY
+1055 YEKGSYVY
-1063 GNAQYTISETDGFVK
+1063 GSAKYTISETDGFVM
-1078 LGNKEI
+1078 LGNQEI
-1084 TEDKN
+1084 TEDNNK
-1089 EIVISAAGYEDLIF
+1089 IVISAAGYEDLTF
-1103 YIDKTGKL
+1103 CIDKTGKL
-1111 VDETENPDTENK
+1111 VDETSNPDTENK
-1123 ETLAGPVETKDI
+1123 ETLAKPVETKDI

-1175 TSWILKQISLSNSAF
+1175 TSGILKQISLSNSAF

-1236 AAPEVSATEKDNWND
+1236 AAPEVSATAKENLYD
-1251 CYTIRLSGKELDGW
+1251 CYTVTLSGEELDDW
-1265 FAAMKSITINETKLT
+1265 FAAMKSITINGTELT
-1280 AVSYSWELDQN
+1280 AVSYSWDLDQN

-1313 NEIVISADDYEDLI
+1313 NEIVILADGYEDLI

-1350 DEEEAEDDDRILDE
+1350 DEEEAEEDDRILEE
-1364 DTVISDDSDEKVTD
+1364 DTIISDDSDEKVTD
-1378 QDRVDSVE
+1378 QDRMDSAE
-1386 GNDAEVEKKQTD
+1386 GKDLEDEKKQTD
-1398 AAESKITNDSKS
+1398 AAESKNTNDSKS
-1410 NQLTVENDAEEDA
+1410 NQQTAENDAKEDA

>member
-1 MKLCNGRGREMR
+1 MR

-154 FELESGECPGKM
+154 FESESGECPGKM

-198 YTGMNGQ
+198 YTGMSGQ

-229 GAGSSSNG
+229 GSGSSSNG

-263 GTSNGQDEQ
+263 DTSNGQDEQ
-272 QSSLLLESQTRVVD
+272 KSSLLLESQTRVVD

-472 TINADLAWSSDLA
+472 TINADLTWSSDLA

-556 SYGAT
+556 TYGAT
-561 MPVNRVELTRP
+561 MPVNRVELKRP

-577 ELEKIRDWYLIGDS
+577 DLEKIRDWYLIGDS

-598 SATDGRNNIPD
+598 SATNGRNNIPV
-609 PGQYTITVHATG
+609 PGKYTITVHATG

-635 SATREEAQAAYTL
+635 TAVREEAHASYTL

-677 MTADLLFD
+677 MTADLIFD

-691 ALILSELQV
+691 ALILSELKV

-726 STTFYSFDAYRD
+726 RKTFYSFKAYRD
-738 AVEKAK
+738 AVEQAK
-744 NAGSYLSFADYLAAG
+744 NAGTYLSFADYLAAG
-759 NAETTANRPYA
+759 NAETTPNRPYA

-777 NLLGETQMNGKYLG
+777 NLLGETQMNGNYLG
-791 KEAPAI
+791 KEAPVI

-813 TDVYLSCEDLAYLQ
+813 TDVYLSCEDLAYLK
-827 TVADEAKLYVNG
+827 TVAEEAKLYVNG
-839 DYQELSNTKYT
+839 DYQELSNTKYA
-850 LTENGLL
+850 LTESGRLL
-857 LQLDADVFRLE
+857 RLDADVFRLE
-868 NGSNTLVIKLD
+868 KDSNTLVIKLD

-889 VVKDKKDVRLSVNDG
+889 VVKDKKDVHLSVEEN

-938 VKSILPDGQESI
+938 VKNILPDGQESI
-950 SEKVGYSISE
+950 WEKVGYSISE
-960 EQENQLILGKDL
+960 EQKNQLILGKDL
-972 FDTDGEYEV
+972 FDTEGEYEV
-981 TIEAAYYEKQTITFE
+981 TIEAAYYENQTITFE
-996 ISKEDQTD
+996 ISKADQTD
-1004 PGETNPDEAKE
+1004 PGEAKE

-1026 NMGAYTFQFGTASSD
+1026 NMGAYTFRFGTDFCD
-1041 WIKNISNVSVNGQS
+1041 WIKNISDVSVNGKP
-1055 YEKGSFVY
+1055 YEKGSYVY
-1063 GNAQYTISETDGFVK
+1063 GSAKYTISETDGFVM
-1078 LGNKEI
+1078 LGNQKI
-1084 TEDKN
+1084 TEDNNK
-1089 EIVISAAGYEDLIF
+1089 IVISAAGYEDLTF
-1103 YIDKTGKL
+1103 CIDKTGKL
-1111 VDETENPDTENK
+1111 VDETSDPDTENK
-1123 ETLAGPVETKDI
+1123 ETLAKPVEINGI

-1149 DKITSVTVNET
+1149 NKITSVMVNET
-1160 EYTKADYDLNSNEYR
+1160 AYQKADYDLNSNKYR
-1175 TSWILKQISLSNSAF
+1175 TSLYLNQILLSNSAF
-1190 ENSEKNE
+1190 HNSEENE
-1197 IVIEAEGYE
+1197 VVIEAEGYE
-1206 SLTVTIMLDQNG
+1206 KLVVTITLDQNG
-1218 KISDGSNGDIG
+1218 KISDGLNGDIG

-1236 AAPEVSATEKDNWND
+1236 AVPEVSTATKDTWSGN
-1251 CYTIRLSGKELDGW
+1251 YTVTLSGEELDEW
-1265 FAAMKSITINETKLT
+1265 FDAMKSITLNGTGLT
-1280 AVSYSWELDQN
+1280 AVSYSWDLNQN
-1291 KYLLK
+1291 TYLLK
-1296 PNDREIRIGKN
+1296 PNDREICIGKN

-1313 NEIVISADDYEDLI
+1313 NEIVISADGYDNLT
-1327 FILDSDG
+1327 FMLDQNG
-1334 ALIAEED
+1334 ALIAEEH

-1350 DEEEAEDDDRILDE
+1350 DEEEASDDDQILDE
-1364 DTVISDDSDEKVTD
+1364 DTIISDDSDEKSTD
-1378 QDRVDSVE
+1378 QDRMDSAE
-1386 GNDAEVEKKQTD
+1386 GKDSEDKKKQTD
-1398 AAESKITNDSKS
+1398 AAESKNTNDSKS
-1410 NQLTVENDAEEDA
+1410 NQLTAENDAKEDA

-1431 VDDDDSLEESQN
+1431 VDDDSFSEEAQN
-1443 PDTEDNKDTVTITE
+1443 PDTEDNKDTVAITE

>member
-1 MKLCNGRGREMR
+1 M
-13 NRKIQKQAF
+13 
-22 AVCLAIMTAAQTMT
+22 
-36 GYGATITA
+36 
-44 GAAPDHGSWVRE
+44 
-56 GQNWKYQAADGSFAK
+56 
-71 GWIHTASGWYYLDPD
+71 
-86 TGVMKTGKAVIDGK
+86 
-100 QYYFDQ
+100 
-106 QSDGLEGRMHT
+106 
-117 GWIKDEAG
+117 
-125 DWYFY
+125 
-130 STNADVTEGAMVSG
+130 
-144 WQWIDGRCYY
+144 
-154 FELESGECPGKM
+154 
-166 FTDGTTPDGY
+166 
-176 QVNQDGAWLD
+176 
-186 ENGKIQERPGQG
+186 
-198 YTGMNGQ
+198 
-205 NRVSGSTQTSSGG
+205 
-218 SSGGGSGSSSS
+218 
-229 GAGSSSNG
+229 
-237 SGSGSNGSGNG
+237 
-248 SGSSSGNTNSNPSSP
+248 
-263 GTSNGQDEQ
+263 
-272 QSSLLLESQTRVVD
+272 
-286 LGWSQYV
+286 

-363 MIQVR
+363 TIQVR

-380 SVNVWDYHLTN
+380 SVNVWNYHLTN

-472 TINADLAWSSDLA
+472 TINADLTWSSDLA

-556 SYGAT
+556 TYGAT
-561 MPVNRVELTRP
+561 MPVNRVELKRP

-577 ELEKIRDWYLIGDS
+577 DLEKIRDWYLIGDS

-598 SATDGRNNIPD
+598 SATNGRNNIPV
-609 PGQYTITVHATG
+609 PGKYTITVHATG

-635 SATREEAQAAYTL
+635 SVVREEAHASYTL

-677 MTADLLFD
+677 MTADLIFD

-691 ALILSELQV
+691 ALILSKLQV

-726 STTFYSFDAYRD
+726 RKTFYSFKAYRD
-738 AVEKAK
+738 AVEQAK
-744 NAGSYLSFADYLAAG
+744 NAGTYLSFADYLAAG
-759 NAETTANRPYA
+759 NAETTPNRPYA

-777 NLLGETQMNGKYLG
+777 NLLGETQMNGNYLG
-791 KEAPAI
+791 KEAPVI

-803 GNTITEIKEG
+803 GNMITEIKEG

-827 TVADEAKLYVNG
+827 TVAEEAKLYVNG
-839 DYQELSNTKYT
+839 DYQELSNTKYA
-850 LTENGLL
+850 LTESGRLL
-857 LQLDADVFRLE
+857 RLDADVFRLE
-868 NGSNTLVIKLD
+868 KDSNTLVIKLD

-889 VVKDKKDVRLSVNDG
+889 VVKDKKDVHLSVEEN

-938 VKSILPDGQESI
+938 VKNILPDGQESI
-950 SEKVGYSISE
+950 SEKIGYSISE

-981 TIEAAYYEKQTITFE
+981 TIETAYYENQTITFE
-996 ISKEDQTD
+996 ISKADQTD
-1004 PGETNPDEAKE
+1004 PGEAKE

-1026 NMGAYTFQFGTASSD
+1026 NMGAYTFRFGTDFCD
-1041 WIKNISNVSVNGQS
+1041 WIKNISDVSVNGKP

-1063 GNAQYTISETDGFVK
+1063 GSAKYTISETDGFVM
-1078 LGNKEI
+1078 LGNQKI
-1084 TEDKN
+1084 TEDNNK
-1089 EIVISAAGYEDLIF
+1089 IVISAAGYEDLTF
-1103 YIDKTGKL
+1103 CIDKTGKL
-1111 VDETENPDTENK
+1111 VDETSDPDTENK
-1123 ETLAGPVETKDI
+1123 ETLAGPVETKGI

-1175 TSWILKQISLSNSAF
+1175 TSGILKQISLSNSAF

-1236 AAPEVSATEKDNWND
+1236 AAPEVSATAKENLYD
-1251 CYTIRLSGKELDGW
+1251 CYTVTLSGEELDDW

-1313 NEIVISADDYEDLI
+1313 NEIVISADGYEDLI

-1350 DEEEAEDDDRILDE
+1350 DEEEAEEDDRILEE
-1364 DTVISDDSDEKVTD
+1364 DTIISDDSDEKVTD

-1431 VDDDDSLEESQN
+1431 VDDDSSSEEAQN
-1443 PDTEDNKDTVTITE
+1443 PDTEDNKDTVAITE

>member
-1 MKLCNGRGREMR
+1 MR

-154 FELESGECPGKM
+154 FESESGECPGKM

-198 YTGMNGQ
+198 YTGMSGQ

-229 GAGSSSNG
+229 GSGSSSNG

-263 GTSNGQDEQ
+263 DTSNGQDEQ
-272 QSSLLLESQTRVVD
+272 KSSLLLESQTRVVD

-363 MIQVR
+363 TIQVR

-443 MFNYTSEAD
+443 MFNYASEAD

-472 TINADLAWSSDLA
+472 TINADLTWSSDLA

-556 SYGAT
+556 TYGAT
-561 MPVNRVELTRP
+561 MPVNRVELKRP

-577 ELEKIRDWYLIGDS
+577 DLEKIRDWYLIGDS

-598 SATDGRNNIPD
+598 SATNGRNNIPV
-609 PGQYTITVHATG
+609 PGKYTITVHATG

-635 SATREEAQAAYTL
+635 SAVREEEHASYTL

-677 MTADLLFD
+677 MTADLIFD

-691 ALILSELQV
+691 ALILSKLQV

-726 STTFYSFDAYRD
+726 RKTFYSFKAYRD
-738 AVEKAK
+738 AVEQAK
-744 NAGSYLSFADYLAAG
+744 NAGTYLSFADYLAAG
-759 NAETTANRPYA
+759 NAETTPNRPYA

-777 NLLGETQMNGKYLG
+777 NLLGETQMNGNYLG
-791 KEAPAI
+791 KEAPVI

-827 TVADEAKLYVNG
+827 TVAEEAKLYVNG
-839 DYQELSNTKYT
+839 DYQELSNTKYA
-850 LTENGLL
+850 LTESGRLL
-857 LQLDADVFRLE
+857 RLDADVFRLE
-868 NGSNTLVIKLD
+868 KDSNTLVIKLD

-889 VVKDKKDVRLSVNDG
+889 VVKDKKDVHLSVEEN

-938 VKSILPDGQESI
+938 VKNILPDGQESI
-950 SEKVGYSISE
+950 WEKVGYSISE
-960 EQENQLILGKDL
+960 EQKNQLILGKDL
-972 FDTDGEYEV
+972 FDTEGEYEV
-981 TIEAAYYEKQTITFE
+981 TIEAAYYENQTITFE
-996 ISKEDQTD
+996 ISKADQTD
-1004 PGETNPDEAKE
+1004 PGEAKE

-1026 NMGAYTFQFGTASSD
+1026 NMGAYTFRFGTDFCD
-1041 WIKNISNVSVNGQS
+1041 WIKNISDVSVNGKP
-1055 YEKGSFVY
+1055 YEKGSYVY
-1063 GNAQYTISETDGFVK
+1063 GSAKYTISETDGFVM
-1078 LGNKEI
+1078 LGNQKI
-1084 TEDKN
+1084 TEDNNK
-1089 EIVISAAGYEDLIF
+1089 IVISAAGYEDLTF
-1103 YIDKTGKL
+1103 CIDKTGKL
-1111 VDETENPDTENK
+1111 VDETSDPDTENK
-1123 ETLAGPVETKDI
+1123 ETLAKPVEIKGI

-1149 DKITSVTVNET
+1149 NKITSVTVNGT
-1160 EYTKADYDLNSNEYR
+1160 GYTKVDYDLNSNEYR

-1197 IVIEAEGYE
+1197 VVIEAEGYE
-1206 SLTVTIMLDQNG
+1206 ALTVTITLDQNG

-1236 AAPEVSATEKDNWND
+1236 AAPEVSATAKENLYD
-1251 CYTIRLSGKELDGW
+1251 CYTVTLSGEELDDW
-1265 FAAMKSITINETKLT
+1265 FAAMKSITINGTELT
-1280 AVSYSWELDQN
+1280 AVSYSWDLDQN

-1296 PNDREIRIGKN
+1296 PNDREICIGKN

-1313 NEIVISADDYEDLI
+1313 NEIVISADGYEDLI

-1350 DEEEAEDDDRILDE
+1350 DEEEAEEDDRILDE
-1364 DTVISDDSDEKVTD
+1364 DTIISDDSDEKVTD

-1410 NQLTVENDAEEDA
+1410 NQLTVENDAEE
-1423 EEVKKDTL
+1423 VKKDTL
-1431 VDDDDSLEESQN
+1431 VDDDSSSEEAQN
-1443 PDTEDNKDTVTITE
+1443 PDTEDNKDTVAITE

>member
-1 MKLCNGRGREMR
+1 MR

-86 TGVMKTGKAVIDGK
+86 TGVMKTGKVVIDGK

-198 YTGMNGQ
+198 YTGMSGQ

-229 GAGSSSNG
+229 GSGSSSNG

-263 GTSNGQDEQ
+263 DTSNGQDEQ
-272 QSSLLLESQTRVVD
+272 KSSLLLESQTRVVD

-363 MIQVR
+363 TIQVR

-435 HVSGEAIV
+435 HVSGEAVV

-472 TINADLAWSSDLA
+472 TINADLAWSKDHV

-556 SYGAT
+556 TYGAT
-561 MPVNRVELTRP
+561 MPVNRVELKRP

-577 ELEKIRDWYLIGDS
+577 DLEKIRDWYLIGDS

-598 SATDGRNNIPD
+598 SATNGRNNIPV
-609 PGQYTITVHATG
+609 PGKYTITVHATG

-635 SATREEAQAAYTL
+635 SAVREEEHASYTL

-677 MTADLLFD
+677 MTADLIFD

-691 ALILSELQV
+691 ALILSKLQV

-726 STTFYSFDAYRD
+726 RKTFYSFKAYRD
-738 AVEKAK
+738 AVEQAK
-744 NAGSYLSFADYLAAG
+744 NAGTYLSFADYLAAG
-759 NAETTANRPYA
+759 NAETTPNRPYA

-777 NLLGETQMNGKYLG
+777 NLLGETQMNGNYLG
-791 KEAPAI
+791 KEAPVI

-827 TVADEAKLYVNG
+827 TVAEEAKLYVNG
-839 DYQELSNTKYT
+839 DYQELSNTKYA
-850 LTENGLL
+850 LTESGRLL
-857 LQLDADVFRLE
+857 RLDADVFRLE
-868 NGSNTLVIKLD
+868 KDSNTLVIKLD

-889 VVKDKKDVRLSVNDG
+889 VVKDKKDVHLSVEEN

-938 VKSILPDGQESI
+938 VKNILPDGQESI
-950 SEKVGYSISE
+950 WEKVGYSISE
-960 EQENQLILGKDL
+960 EQKNQLILGKDL
-972 FDTDGEYEV
+972 FDTEGEYEV
-981 TIEAAYYEKQTITFE
+981 TIEAAYYENQTITFE
-996 ISKEDQTD
+996 ISKADQTD
-1004 PGETNPDEAKE
+1004 PGEAKE

-1026 NMGAYTFQFGTASSD
+1026 NMGAYTFRFGTDFCD
-1041 WIKNISNVSVNGQS
+1041 WIKNISDVSVNGKP
-1055 YEKGSFVY
+1055 YEKGSYVY
-1063 GNAQYTISETDGFVK
+1063 GSAKYTISETDGFVM
-1078 LGNKEI
+1078 LGNQKI
-1084 TEDKN
+1084 TEDNNK
-1089 EIVISAAGYEDLIF
+1089 IVISAAGYEDLTF
-1103 YIDKTGKL
+1103 CIDKTGKL
-1111 VDETENPDTENK
+1111 VDETSDPDTENK
-1123 ETLAGPVETKDI
+1123 ETLAKPVEIKGI

-1149 DKITSVTVNET
+1149 NKITSVTVNGT
-1160 EYTKADYDLNSNEYR
+1160 GYTKVDYDLNSNEYR

-1197 IVIEAEGYE
+1197 VVIEAEGYE
-1206 SLTVTIMLDQNG
+1206 ALTVTITLDQNG

-1236 AAPEVSATEKDNWND
+1236 AAPEVSATAKENLYD
-1251 CYTIRLSGKELDGW
+1251 CYTVTLSGEKLDDW
-1265 FAAMKSITINETKLT
+1265 FAAMKSITINGTELT
-1280 AVSYSWELDQN
+1280 AVSYSWDLDQN

-1296 PNDREIRIGKN
+1296 PNDREICIGKN

-1313 NEIVISADDYEDLI
+1313 NEIVISADGYEDLI

-1350 DEEEAEDDDRILDE
+1350 DEEEAEEDDRILDE
-1364 DTVISDDSDEKVTD
+1364 DTIISDDSDEKVTD

-1431 VDDDDSLEESQN
+1431 VDDDSSSEEAQN
-1443 PDTEDNKDTVTITE
+1443 PDTEDNKDTVAITE

>member
-1 MKLCNGRGREMR
+1 MR

-154 FELESGECPGKM
+154 FESESGECPGKM

-198 YTGMNGQ
+198 YTGMSGQ

-229 GAGSSSNG
+229 GSGSSSNG

-263 GTSNGQDEQ
+263 DTSNGQDEQ
-272 QSSLLLESQTRVVD
+272 KSSLLLESQTRVVD

-363 MIQVR
+363 TIQVR

-472 TINADLAWSSDLA
+472 TINADLTWSSDLA

-556 SYGAT
+556 TYGAT
-561 MPVNRVELTRP
+561 MPVNRVELKRP

-577 ELEKIRDWYLIGDS
+577 DLEKIRDWYLIGDS

-598 SATDGRNNIPD
+598 SATNGRNNIPV
-609 PGQYTITVHATG
+609 PGKYTITVHATG

-635 SATREEAQAAYTL
+635 TAVREEAHASYTL

-677 MTADLLFD
+677 MTADLIFD

-691 ALILSELQV
+691 ALILSELKV

-726 STTFYSFDAYRD
+726 RKTFYSFKAYRD
-738 AVEKAK
+738 AVEQAK
-744 NAGSYLSFADYLAAG
+744 NAGTYLSFADYLAAG
-759 NAETTANRPYA
+759 NAETTPNRPYA

-777 NLLGETQMNGKYLG
+777 NLLGETQMNGNYLG
-791 KEAPAI
+791 KEAPVI

-803 GNTITEIKEG
+803 GNMITEIKEG

-827 TVADEAKLYVNG
+827 TVAEEAKLYVNG
-839 DYQELSNTKYT
+839 DYQELSNTKYA
-850 LTENGLL
+850 LTESGRLL
-857 LQLDADVFRLE
+857 RLDADVFRLE
-868 NGSNTLVIKLD
+868 KDSNTLVIKLD

-889 VVKDKKDVRLSVNDG
+889 VVKDKKDVHLSVEEN

-938 VKSILPDGQESI
+938 VKNILPDGQESI
-950 SEKVGYSISE
+950 WEKVGYSISE
-960 EQENQLILGKDL
+960 EQKNQLILGKDL
-972 FDTDGEYEV
+972 FDTEGEYEV
-981 TIEAAYYEKQTITFE
+981 TIEAAYYENQTITFE
-996 ISKEDQTD
+996 ISKADQTD
-1004 PGETNPDEAKE
+1004 PGEAKE

-1026 NMGAYTFQFGTASSD
+1026 NMGAYTFRFGTDFCD
-1041 WIKNISNVSVNGQS
+1041 WIKNISDVSVNGKP
-1055 YEKGSFVY
+1055 YEKGSYVY
-1063 GNAQYTISETDGFVK
+1063 GSAKYTISETDGFVM
-1078 LGNKEI
+1078 LGNQKI
-1084 TEDKN
+1084 TEDNNK
-1089 EIVISAAGYEDLIF
+1089 IVISAAGYEDLTF
-1103 YIDKTGKL
+1103 CIDKTGKL
-1111 VDETENPDTENK
+1111 VDETSDPDTENK
-1123 ETLAGPVETKDI
+1123 ETLAEPVEIKGI

-1149 DKITSVTVNET
+1149 NKITSVTVNGT
-1160 EYTKADYDLNSNEYR
+1160 GYTKVDYDLNSNEYR

-1197 IVIEAEGYE
+1197 VVIEAEGYE
-1206 SLTVTIMLDQNG
+1206 ALTVTITLDQNG

-1236 AAPEVSATEKDNWND
+1236 AAPEVSATAKENLYD
-1251 CYTIRLSGKELDGW
+1251 CYTVTLSGEELDDW
-1265 FAAMKSITINETKLT
+1265 FAAMKSITINGTELT
-1280 AVSYSWELDQN
+1280 AVSYSWDLDQN

-1296 PNDREIRIGKN
+1296 PNDREISIGKN

>member
-1 MKLCNGRGREMR
+1 MR

-36 GYGATITA
+36 GYGAAITA

-86 TGVMKTGKAVIDGK
+86 TGVMKTGKVVIDGK

-154 FELESGECPGKM
+154 FESESGECPGKM

-198 YTGMNGQ
+198 YTGMSGQ

-229 GAGSSSNG
+229 GSGSSSNG

-263 GTSNGQDEQ
+263 DTSNGQDEQ
-272 QSSLLLESQTRVVD
+272 KSSLLLESQTRVVD

-342 AMDQEGHAQT
+342 AMDQEGHTQT

-363 MIQVR
+363 TIQVR

-472 TINADLAWSSDLA
+472 TINADLAWSKDHV

-556 SYGAT
+556 TYGAT
-561 MPVNRVELTRP
+561 MPVNRVELKRP

-577 ELEKIRDWYLIGDS
+577 DLEKIRDWYLIGDS

-598 SATDGRNNIPD
+598 SATNGRNNIPV
-609 PGQYTITVHATG
+609 PGKYTITVHATG

-635 SATREEAQAAYTL
+635 SAVREEEHASYTL

-677 MTADLLFD
+677 MTADLIFD

-691 ALILSELQV
+691 ALILSKLQV

-726 STTFYSFDAYRD
+726 RKTFYSFKAYRD
-738 AVEKAK
+738 AVEQAK
-744 NAGSYLSFADYLAAG
+744 NAGTYLSFADYLAAG
-759 NAETTANRPYA
+759 NAETTPNRPYA

-777 NLLGETQMNGKYLG
+777 NLLGETQMNGNYLG
-791 KEAPAI
+791 KEAPVI

-813 TDVYLSCEDLAYLQ
+813 MDVYLSCEDLAYLQ
-827 TVADEAKLYVNG
+827 TVAEEAKLYVNG
-839 DYQELSNTKYT
+839 DYQELSNTKYA
-850 LTENGLL
+850 LTESGRLL
-857 LQLDADVFRLE
+857 RLDADVFRLE
-868 NGSNTLVIKLD
+868 KDSNTLVIKLD

-889 VVKDKKDVRLSVNDG
+889 VVKDKKDVHLSVEEN

-938 VKSILPDGQESI
+938 VKNILPDGQESI
-950 SEKVGYSISE
+950 SEKIGYSISE

-981 TIEAAYYEKQTITFE
+981 TIETAYYENQTITFE
-996 ISKEDQTD
+996 ISKADQTD
-1004 PGETNPDEAKE
+1004 PGEAKE

-1026 NMGAYTFQFGTASSD
+1026 NMGAYTFRFGTDFCD
-1041 WIKNISNVSVNGQS
+1041 WIKNISDVSVNGKP
-1055 YEKGSFVY
+1055 YEKGSYVY
-1063 GNAQYTISETDGFVK
+1063 GSAKYTISETDGFVM
-1078 LGNKEI
+1078 LGNQKI
-1084 TEDKN
+1084 TEDNNK
-1089 EIVISAAGYEDLIF
+1089 IVISAAGYEDLTF
-1103 YIDKTGKL
+1103 CIDKTGKL
-1111 VDETENPDTENK
+1111 VDETSDPDTENK
-1123 ETLAGPVETKDI
+1123 ETLAKPVEIKGI

-1149 DKITSVTVNET
+1149 NKITSVTVNGT
-1160 EYTKADYDLNSNEYR
+1160 GYTKVDYDLNSNEYR

-1197 IVIEAEGYE
+1197 VVIEAEGYE
-1206 SLTVTIMLDQNG
+1206 ALTVTITLDQNG

-1236 AAPEVSATEKDNWND
+1236 AAPEVSATAKENLYD
-1251 CYTIRLSGKELDGW
+1251 CYTVTLSGEELDDW
-1265 FAAMKSITINETKLT
+1265 FAAMKSITINGTELT
-1280 AVSYSWELDQN
+1280 AVSYSWDLDQN

-1313 NEIVISADDYEDLI
+1313 NEIVISADGYEDLI

-1350 DEEEAEDDDRILDE
+1350 DEEEAEEDRILDE
-1364 DTVISDDSDEKVTD
+1364 DTIISDDSDEKVTD

-1431 VDDDDSLEESQN
+1431 VDDDSSSEEAQN
-1443 PDTEDNKDTVTITE
+1443 PDTEDNKDTVAITE

>member
-1 MKLCNGRGREMR
+1 MR

-86 TGVMKTGKAVIDGK
+86 TGVMKTGKVVIDGK

-154 FELESGECPGKM
+154 FESESGECPGKM

-198 YTGMNGQ
+198 YTGMSGQ

-229 GAGSSSNG
+229 GSGSSSSGSGSSSNG

-352 VSLGGSQNGSG
+352 VSLGGSQNDSG
-363 MIQVR
+363 TIQVR

-472 TINADLAWSSDLA
+472 TINADLTWSSNLA

-556 SYGAT
+556 TYGAT
-561 MPVNRVELTRP
+561 MPVNRVELKRP

-577 ELEKIRDWYLIGDS
+577 DLEKIRDWYLIGDS

-598 SATDGRNNIPD
+598 SATNGRNNIPV
-609 PGQYTITVHATG
+609 PGKYTITVHATG

-635 SATREEAQAAYTL
+635 TAVREEAHASYTL

-677 MTADLLFD
+677 MTADLIFD

-691 ALILSELQV
+691 ALILSELKV

-726 STTFYSFDAYRD
+726 RKTFYSFKAYRD
-738 AVEKAK
+738 AVEQAK
-744 NAGSYLSFADYLAAG
+744 NAGTYLSFADYLAAG
-759 NAETTANRPYA
+759 NAETTPNRPYA

-777 NLLGETQMNGKYLG
+777 NLLGETQMNGNYLG
-791 KEAPAI
+791 KEAPVI

-803 GNTITEIKEG
+803 GNMITEIKEG

-827 TVADEAKLYVNG
+827 TVAEEAKLYVNG
-839 DYQELSNTKYT
+839 DYQELSNTKYA
-850 LTENGLL
+850 LTESGRLL
-857 LQLDADVFRLE
+857 RLDADVFRLE
-868 NGSNTLVIKLD
+868 KDSNTLVIKLD

-889 VVKDKKDVRLSVNDG
+889 VVKDKKDVHLSVEEN

-938 VKSILPDGQESI
+938 VKNILPDGQESI
-950 SEKVGYSISE
+950 WEKVGYSISE
-960 EQENQLILGKDL
+960 EQKNQLILGKDL
-972 FDTDGEYEV
+972 FDTEGEYEV
-981 TIEAAYYEKQTITFE
+981 TIEAAYYENQTITFE
-996 ISKEDQTD
+996 ISKADQTD
-1004 PGETNPDEAKE
+1004 PGEAKE

-1026 NMGAYTFQFGTASSD
+1026 NMGAYTFRFGTDFCD
-1041 WIKNISNVSVNGQS
+1041 WIKNISDVSVNGKP
-1055 YEKGSFVY
+1055 YEKGSYVY
-1063 GNAQYTISETDGFVK
+1063 GSAKYTISETDGFVM
-1078 LGNKEI
+1078 LGNQKI
-1084 TEDKN
+1084 TEDNNK
-1089 EIVISAAGYEDLIF
+1089 IVISAAGYEDLTF
-1103 YIDKTGKL
+1103 CIDKTGKL
-1111 VDETENPDTENK
+1111 VDETSDPDTENK
-1123 ETLAGPVETKDI
+1123 ETLAKPVEIKGI

-1149 DKITSVTVNET
+1149 NKITSVMVNGT
-1160 EYTKADYDLNSNEYR
+1160 GYTKVDYDLNSNEYR

-1190 ENSEKNE
+1190 KNSEKNE
-1197 IVIEAEGYE
+1197 VVIEAEGYE
-1206 SLTVTIMLDQNG
+1206 ALTVTITLDQNG

-1236 AAPEVSATEKDNWND
+1236 AAPEVSATAKENLYD
-1251 CYTIRLSGKELDGW
+1251 CYTVTLSGEELDDW
-1265 FAAMKSITINETKLT
+1265 FAAMKSITINGTELT
-1280 AVSYSWELDQN
+1280 AVSYSWDLDQN

-1313 NEIVISADDYEDLI
+1313 NEIVISADGYENLI

-1350 DEEEAEDDDRILDE
+1350 DEEEAEEDDRILEE
-1364 DTVISDDSDEKVTD
+1364 DTIISDDSDEKVTD

-1431 VDDDDSLEESQN
+1431 VDDDSSSEEAQN

>member
-1 MKLCNGRGREMR
+1 MKLRNGRGREMR

-86 TGVMKTGKAVIDGK
+86 TGVMKTGKVVIDGK

-198 YTGMNGQ
+198 YTGMSGQ

-229 GAGSSSNG
+229 GSGSSSNG

-263 GTSNGQDEQ
+263 DTSNGQDEQ
-272 QSSLLLESQTRVVD
+272 KSSLLLESQTRVVD

-363 MIQVR
+363 TIQMR

-435 HVSGEAIV
+435 HVSGEAVV

-472 TINADLAWSSDLA
+472 TINADLAWSKDHV

-556 SYGAT
+556 TYGAT
-561 MPVNRVELTRP
+561 MPVNRVELKRP

-577 ELEKIRDWYLIGDS
+577 DLEKIRDWYLIGDS

-598 SATDGRNNIPD
+598 SATNGRNNIPV
-609 PGQYTITVHATG
+609 PGKYTITVHATG

-635 SATREEAQAAYTL
+635 SAVREEEHASYTL

-677 MTADLLFD
+677 MTADLIFD

-691 ALILSELQV
+691 ALILSKLQV

-726 STTFYSFDAYRD
+726 RKTFYSFKAYRD
-738 AVEKAK
+738 AVEQAK
-744 NAGSYLSFADYLAAG
+744 NAGTYLSFADYLAAG
-759 NAETTANRPYA
+759 NAETTPNRPYA

-777 NLLGETQMNGKYLG
+777 NLLGETQMNGNYLG
-791 KEAPAI
+791 KEAPVI

-827 TVADEAKLYVNG
+827 TVAEEAKLYVNG
-839 DYQELSNTKYT
+839 DYQELSNTKYA
-850 LTENGLL
+850 LTESGRLL
-857 LQLDADVFRLE
+857 RLDADVFRLE
-868 NGSNTLVIKLD
+868 KDSNTLVIKLD

-889 VVKDKKDVRLSVNDG
+889 VVKDKKDVHLSVEEN

-938 VKSILPDGQESI
+938 VKNILPDGQESI
-950 SEKVGYSISE
+950 WEKVGYSISE
-960 EQENQLILGKDL
+960 EQKNQLILGKDL
-972 FDTDGEYEV
+972 FDTEGEYEV
-981 TIEAAYYEKQTITFE
+981 TIEAAYYENQTITFE
-996 ISKEDQTD
+996 ISKADQTD
-1004 PGETNPDEAKE
+1004 PGEAKE

-1026 NMGAYTFQFGTASSD
+1026 NMGAYTFRFGTDFCD
-1041 WIKNISNVSVNGQS
+1041 WIKNISDVSVNGKP
-1055 YEKGSFVY
+1055 YEKGSYVY
-1063 GNAQYTISETDGFVK
+1063 GSAKYTISETDGFVM
-1078 LGNKEI
+1078 LGNQKI

-1089 EIVISAAGYEDLIF
+1089 EIVISAAGYEDLTF
-1103 YIDKTGKL
+1103 CIDKTGKL
-1111 VDETENPDTENK
+1111 VDETSDPDTENK
-1123 ETLAGPVETKDI
+1123 ETLAKPVEIKGI

-1149 DKITSVTVNET
+1149 NKITSVTVNGT
-1160 EYTKADYDLNSNEYR
+1160 GYTKVDYDLNSNEYR

-1197 IVIEAEGYE
+1197 VVIEAEGYE
-1206 SLTVTIMLDQNG
+1206 ALTVTITLDQNG

-1236 AAPEVSATEKDNWND
+1236 AAPEVSATAKENLYD
-1251 CYTIRLSGKELDGW
+1251 CYTVTLSGEELDDW

-1280 AVSYSWELDQN
+1280 AVSYSWDLDQN

-1296 PNDREIRIGKN
+1296 PNDREICIGKN

-1313 NEIVISADDYEDLI
+1313 NEIVISADGYEDLI

-1350 DEEEAEDDDRILDE
+1350 DEEEAEEDDRILDE
-1364 DTVISDDSDEKVTD
+1364 DTIISDDSDEKVTD

-1431 VDDDDSLEESQN
+1431 VDDDSSSEEAQN
-1443 PDTEDNKDTVTITE
+1443 PDTEDNKDTVAITE

>member
-1 MKLCNGRGREMR
+1 
-13 NRKIQKQAF
+13 
-22 AVCLAIMTAAQTMT
+22 
-36 GYGATITA
+36 
-44 GAAPDHGSWVRE
+44 
-56 GQNWKYQAADGSFAK
+56 
-71 GWIHTASGWYYLDPD
+71 
-86 TGVMKTGKAVIDGK
+86 
-100 QYYFDQ
+100 
-106 QSDGLEGRMHT
+106 
-117 GWIKDEAG
+117 
-125 DWYFY
+125 
-130 STNADVTEGAMVSG
+130 
-144 WQWIDGRCYY
+144 
-154 FELESGECPGKM
+154 
-166 FTDGTTPDGY
+166 
-176 QVNQDGAWLD
+176 
-186 ENGKIQERPGQG
+186 
-198 YTGMNGQ
+198 
-205 NRVSGSTQTSSGG
+205 
-218 SSGGGSGSSSS
+218 
-229 GAGSSSNG
+229 
-237 SGSGSNGSGNG
+237 
-248 SGSSSGNTNSNPSSP
+248 
-263 GTSNGQDEQ
+263 
-272 QSSLLLESQTRVVD
+272 
-286 LGWSQYV
+286 
-293 SVAFAKG
+293 
-300 YSLNNCRVMI
+300 MI

-363 MIQVR
+363 TIQVR

-380 SVNVWDYHLTN
+380 SVNVWNYHLTN

-472 TINADLAWSSDLA
+472 TINADLTWSSDLA

-556 SYGAT
+556 TYGAT
-561 MPVNRVELTRP
+561 MPVNRVELKRP

-577 ELEKIRDWYLIGDS
+577 DLEKIRDWYLIGDS

-598 SATDGRNNIPD
+598 SATNGRNNIPV
-609 PGQYTITVHATG
+609 PGKYTITVHATG

-635 SATREEAQAAYTL
+635 SVVREEAHASYTL

-677 MTADLLFD
+677 MTADLIFD

-691 ALILSELQV
+691 ALILSKLQV

-726 STTFYSFDAYRD
+726 RKTFYSFKAYRD
-738 AVEKAK
+738 AVEQAK
-744 NAGSYLSFADYLAAG
+744 NAGTYLSFADYLAAG
-759 NAETTANRPYA
+759 NAETTPNRPYA

-777 NLLGETQMNGKYLG
+777 NLLGETQMNGNYLG
-791 KEAPAI
+791 KEAPVI

-803 GNTITEIKEG
+803 GNMITEIKEG

-827 TVADEAKLYVNG
+827 TVAEEAKLYVNG
-839 DYQELSNTKYT
+839 DYQELSNTKYA
-850 LTENGLL
+850 LTESGRLL
-857 LQLDADVFRLE
+857 RLDADVFRLE
-868 NGSNTLVIKLD
+868 KDSNTLVIKLD

-889 VVKDKKDVRLSVNDG
+889 VVKDKKDVHLSVEEN

-938 VKSILPDGQESI
+938 VKNILPDGQESI
-950 SEKVGYSISE
+950 SEKIGYSISE

-981 TIEAAYYEKQTITFE
+981 TIETAYYENQTITFE
-996 ISKEDQTD
+996 ISKADQTD
-1004 PGETNPDEAKE
+1004 PGEAKE

-1026 NMGAYTFQFGTASSD
+1026 NMGAYTFRFGTDFCD
-1041 WIKNISNVSVNGQS
+1041 WIKNISDVSVNGKP

-1063 GNAQYTISETDGFVK
+1063 GSAKYTISETDGFVM
-1078 LGNKEI
+1078 LGNQKI
-1084 TEDKN
+1084 TEDNNK
-1089 EIVISAAGYEDLIF
+1089 IVISAAGYEDLTF
-1103 YIDKTGKL
+1103 CIDKTGKL
-1111 VDETENPDTENK
+1111 VDETSDPDTENK
-1123 ETLAGPVETKDI
+1123 ETLAGPVETKGI

-1175 TSWILKQISLSNSAF
+1175 TSGILKQISLSNSAF

-1236 AAPEVSATEKDNWND
+1236 AAPEVSATAKENLYD
-1251 CYTIRLSGKELDGW
+1251 CYTVTLSGEELDDW

-1313 NEIVISADDYEDLI
+1313 NEIVISADGYEDLI

-1350 DEEEAEDDDRILDE
+1350 DEEEAEEDDRILEE
-1364 DTVISDDSDEKVTD
+1364 DTIISDDSDEKVTD

-1431 VDDDDSLEESQN
+1431 VDDDSSSEEAQN
-1443 PDTEDNKDTVTITE
+1443 PDTEDNKDTVAITE

>member
-1 MKLCNGRGREMR
+1 MR

-154 FELESGECPGKM
+154 FESESGECPGKM

-198 YTGMNGQ
+198 YTGMSGQ

-229 GAGSSSNG
+229 GSGSSSNG

-263 GTSNGQDEQ
+263 DTSNGQDEQ
-272 QSSLLLESQTRVVD
+272 KSSLLLESQTRVVD

-363 MIQVR
+363 TIQVR

-472 TINADLAWSSDLA
+472 TINADLTWSSDLA

-556 SYGAT
+556 TYGAT
-561 MPVNRVELTRP
+561 MPVNRVELKRP

-577 ELEKIRDWYLIGDS
+577 DLEKIRDWYLIGDS

-598 SATDGRNNIPD
+598 SATNGRNNIPV
-609 PGQYTITVHATG
+609 PGKYTITVHATG

-635 SATREEAQAAYTL
+635 TAVREEAHASYTL

-677 MTADLLFD
+677 MTADLIFD

-691 ALILSELQV
+691 ALILSELKV

-726 STTFYSFDAYRD
+726 RKTFYSFKAYRD
-738 AVEKAK
+738 AVEQAK
-744 NAGSYLSFADYLAAG
+744 NAGTYLSFADYLAAG
-759 NAETTANRPYA
+759 NAETTPNRPYA

-777 NLLGETQMNGKYLG
+777 NLLGETQMNGNYLG
-791 KEAPAI
+791 KEAPVI

-813 TDVYLSCEDLAYLQ
+813 MDVYLSCEDLAYLK
-827 TVADEAKLYVNG
+827 TVAEEAKLYVNG
-839 DYQELSNTKYT
+839 DYQELSNTKYA
-850 LTENGLL
+850 LTESGRLL
-857 LQLDADVFRLE
+857 RLDADVFRLE
-868 NGSNTLVIKLD
+868 KDSNTLVIKLD

-889 VVKDKKDVRLSVNDG
+889 VVKDKKDVQLSVNKD
-904 LKVGDAVILTNDA
+904 LKVGDTVILTNDA

-938 VKSILPDGQESI
+938 VKNILPDGQESI
-950 SEKVGYSISE
+950 WEKVGYSISE
-960 EQENQLILGKDL
+960 EQKNQLILGKDL
-972 FDTDGEYEV
+972 FDTEGEYEV
-981 TIEAAYYEKQTITFE
+981 TIEAAYYENQTITFE
-996 ISKEDQTD
+996 ISKADQTD
-1004 PGETNPDEAKE
+1004 PGEAKE

-1026 NMGAYTFQFGTASSD
+1026 YMGAYTFRFGTDFCD
-1041 WIKNISNVSVNGQS
+1041 WIKNISDVSVNGKP
-1055 YEKGSFVY
+1055 YEKGSYVY
-1063 GNAQYTISETDGFVK
+1063 GSAKYTISETDGFVM
-1078 LGNKEI
+1078 LGNQKI
-1084 TEDKN
+1084 TEDNNK
-1089 EIVISAAGYEDLIF
+1089 IVISAAGYEDLTF
-1103 YIDKTGKL
+1103 CIDKTGKL
-1111 VDETENPDTENK
+1111 VDETSDPDTENK

-1197 IVIEAEGYE
+1197 VVIEAEGYE
-1206 SLTVTIMLDQNG
+1206 ALTVTITLDQNG

-1236 AAPEVSATEKDNWND
+1236 AAPEVSATAKENLYD
-1251 CYTIRLSGKELDGW
+1251 CYTVTLSGEELDDW
-1265 FAAMKSITINETKLT
+1265 FAAMKSITINGTELT
-1280 AVSYSWELDQN
+1280 AVSYSWDLDQN

-1296 PNDREIRIGKN
+1296 PNDREISIGKN

-1313 NEIVISADDYEDLI
+1313 NEIVISAEGYEDLT

-1334 ALIAEED
+1334 ALIAEEH
-1341 SEAAIMLVS
+1341 SEATIMLVS
-1350 DEEEAEDDDRILDE
+1350 DEEAASDDDRILDE
-1364 DTVISDDSDEKVTD
+1364 DTIISDDSDEKATD
-1378 QDRVDSVE
+1378 QDRMDSVE
-1386 GNDAEVEKKQTD
+1386 GKDPEDEKKQTD
-1398 AAESKITNDSKS
+1398 AAESKNSNNSKL
-1410 NQLTVENDAEEDA
+1410 NQLTTEKDAKEDA

-1431 VDDDDSLEESQN
+1431 VDDDSSSEEAQN

>member
-1 MKLCNGRGREMR
+1 MR

-154 FELESGECPGKM
+154 FESESGECPGKM

-186 ENGKIQERPGQG
+186 ENGKIQECPGQG
-198 YTGMNGQ
+198 YTGMSGQ

-229 GAGSSSNG
+229 GSGSSSNG

-263 GTSNGQDEQ
+263 DTSNGQDEQ
-272 QSSLLLESQTRVVD
+272 KSSLLLESQTRVVD

-329 KWELTVLNPGSIT
+329 KWELTVLNPDSIT

-363 MIQVR
+363 TIQVR

-472 TINADLAWSSDLA
+472 TINADLTWSSDLA

-556 SYGAT
+556 TYGAT
-561 MPVNRVELTRP
+561 MPVNRVELKRP

-577 ELEKIRDWYLIGDS
+577 DLEKIRDWYLIGDS

-598 SATDGRNNIPD
+598 SATNGRNNILV
-609 PGQYTITVHATG
+609 PGKYTITVHATG

-635 SATREEAQAAYTL
+635 TAVREEAHASYTL

-677 MTADLLFD
+677 MTADLIFD

-691 ALILSELQV
+691 ALILSELKV

-726 STTFYSFDAYRD
+726 RKTFYSFKAYRD
-738 AVEKAK
+738 AVEQAK
-744 NAGSYLSFADYLAAG
+744 NAGTYLSFADYLAAG
-759 NAETTANRPYA
+759 NAETTPNRPYA

-777 NLLGETQMNGKYLG
+777 NLLGETQMNGNYLG
-791 KEAPAI
+791 KEAPVI

-803 GNTITEIKEG
+803 GNMITEIKEG

-827 TVADEAKLYVNG
+827 TVAEEAKLYVNG
-839 DYQELSNTKYT
+839 DYQELSNTKYA
-850 LTENGLL
+850 LTESGRLL
-857 LQLDADVFRLE
+857 RLDADVFRLE
-868 NGSNTLVIKLD
+868 KDSNTLVIKLD

-889 VVKDKKDVRLSVNDG
+889 VVKDKKDVHLSVEEN

-938 VKSILPDGQESI
+938 VKNILPDGQESI
-950 SEKVGYSISE
+950 WEKVGYSISE
-960 EQENQLILGKDL
+960 EQKNQLILGKDL
-972 FDTDGEYEV
+972 FDTEGEYEV
-981 TIEAAYYEKQTITFE
+981 TIEAAYYENQTITFE
-996 ISKEDQTD
+996 ISKADQTD
-1004 PGETNPDEAKE
+1004 PGEAKE
-1015 PPAAVDGEDSW
+1015 PPAAVDGEDRW
-1026 NMGAYTFQFGTASSD
+1026 NMGAYTFRFGTDFCD
-1041 WIKNISNVSVNGQS
+1041 WIKNISDVSVNGKP
-1055 YEKGSFVY
+1055 YEKGSYVY
-1063 GNAQYTISETDGFVK
+1063 GSAKYTISETDGFVM
-1078 LGNKEI
+1078 LGNQKI
-1084 TEDKN
+1084 TEDNNK
-1089 EIVISAAGYEDLIF
+1089 IVISAAGYEDLTF
-1103 YIDKTGKL
+1103 CIDKTGKL
-1111 VDETENPDTENK
+1111 VDETSNPDTENK
-1123 ETLAGPVETKDI
+1123 ETLAKPVETKDI

-1175 TSWILKQISLSNSAF
+1175 TSGILKQISLSNSAF

-1236 AAPEVSATEKDNWND
+1236 AAPEVSATAKENLYD
-1251 CYTIRLSGKELDGW
+1251 CYTVTLSGEELDDW
-1265 FAAMKSITINETKLT
+1265 FAAMKSITINGTELT
-1280 AVSYSWELDQN
+1280 AVSYSWDLDQN

-1313 NEIVISADDYEDLI
+1313 NEIVISADGYEDLI

-1350 DEEEAEDDDRILDE
+1350 DEEEAEEDDRILEE
-1364 DTVISDDSDEKVTD
+1364 DTIISDDSDEKVTD

-1431 VDDDDSLEESQN
+1431 VDDDSSSEEAQN
-1443 PDTEDNKDTVTITE
+1443 PDTEDNKDTVAITE

>member
-1 MKLCNGRGREMR
+1 M
-13 NRKIQKQAF
+13 
-22 AVCLAIMTAAQTMT
+22 
-36 GYGATITA
+36 
-44 GAAPDHGSWVRE
+44 
-56 GQNWKYQAADGSFAK
+56 
-71 GWIHTASGWYYLDPD
+71 
-86 TGVMKTGKAVIDGK
+86 
-100 QYYFDQ
+100 
-106 QSDGLEGRMHT
+106 
-117 GWIKDEAG
+117 
-125 DWYFY
+125 
-130 STNADVTEGAMVSG
+130 
-144 WQWIDGRCYY
+144 
-154 FELESGECPGKM
+154 
-166 FTDGTTPDGY
+166 
-176 QVNQDGAWLD
+176 
-186 ENGKIQERPGQG
+186 
-198 YTGMNGQ
+198 
-205 NRVSGSTQTSSGG
+205 
-218 SSGGGSGSSSS
+218 
-229 GAGSSSNG
+229 
-237 SGSGSNGSGNG
+237 
-248 SGSSSGNTNSNPSSP
+248 
-263 GTSNGQDEQ
+263 
-272 QSSLLLESQTRVVD
+272 
-286 LGWSQYV
+286 
-293 SVAFAKG
+293 
-300 YSLNNCRVMI
+300 
-310 DGVDVT
+310 
-316 EAMTPVD
+316 
-323 TDGTIA
+323 
-329 KWELTVLNPGSIT
+329 
-342 AMDQEGHAQT
+342 
-352 VSLGGSQNGSG
+352 
-363 MIQVR
+363 
-368 KHTAPSAFLAHG
+368 
-380 SVNVWDYHLTN
+380 
-391 YDDHGQVRVKP
+391 
-402 STTTFS
+402 
-408 LGQKKDEIRYYAPKA
+408 
-423 ELKDDETADNVY
+423 
-435 HVSGEAIV
+435 
-443 MFNYTSEAD
+443 
-452 KQWFDSISD
+452 
-461 VDLVSGNGNKN
+461 
-472 TINADLAWSSDLA
+472 

-556 SYGAT
+556 TYGAT
-561 MPVNRVELTRP
+561 MPVNRVELKRP

-577 ELEKIRDWYLIGDS
+577 DLEKIRDWYLIGDS

-598 SATDGRNNIPD
+598 SATNGRNNIPV
-609 PGQYTITVHATG
+609 PGKYTITVHATG

-635 SATREEAQAAYTL
+635 SAVREEEHASYTL

-677 MTADLLFD
+677 MTADLIFD

-691 ALILSELQV
+691 ALILSKLQV

-726 STTFYSFDAYRD
+726 RKTFYSFKAYRD
-738 AVEKAK
+738 AVEQAK
-744 NAGSYLSFADYLAAG
+744 NAGTYLSFADYLAAG
-759 NAETTANRPYA
+759 NAETTPNRPYA

-777 NLLGETQMNGKYLG
+777 NLLGETQMNGNYLG
-791 KEAPAI
+791 KEAPVI

-827 TVADEAKLYVNG
+827 TVAEEAKLYVNG
-839 DYQELSNTKYT
+839 DYQELSNTKYA
-850 LTENGLL
+850 LTESGRLL
-857 LQLDADVFRLE
+857 RLDADVFRLE
-868 NGSNTLVIKLD
+868 KDSNTLVIKLD

-889 VVKDKKDVRLSVNDG
+889 VVKDKKDVHLSVEEN

-938 VKSILPDGQESI
+938 VKNILPDGQESI
-950 SEKVGYSISE
+950 WEKVGYSISE
-960 EQENQLILGKDL
+960 EQKNQLILGKDL
-972 FDTDGEYEV
+972 FDTEGEYEV
-981 TIEAAYYEKQTITFE
+981 TIEAAYYENQTITFE
-996 ISKEDQTD
+996 ISKADQTD

-1026 NMGAYTFQFGTASSD
+1026 GAYTFRFGTDFCD
-1041 WIKNISNVSVNGQS
+1041 WIKNISDVSVNGKP
-1055 YEKGSFVY
+1055 YEKGSYVY
-1063 GNAQYTISETDGFVK
+1063 GSAKYTISETDGFVM
-1078 LGNKEI
+1078 LGNQEI

-1089 EIVISAAGYEDLIF
+1089 KIVISAAGYEDLTF
-1103 YIDKTGKL
+1103 CIDKTGKL
-1111 VDETENPDTENK
+1111 VDETSNPDTENK
-1123 ETLAGPVETKDI
+1123 ETLAGPVETKNI

-1175 TSWILKQISLSNSAF
+1175 TSGILKQISLSNSAF

-1236 AAPEVSATEKDNWND
+1236 AAPEVSATAKENLYD
-1251 CYTIRLSGKELDGW
+1251 CYTVTLSGEELDDW
-1265 FAAMKSITINETKLT
+1265 FAAMKSITINGTKLT
-1280 AVSYSWELDQN
+1280 AVSYSWDLDQN

-1313 NEIVISADDYEDLI
+1313 NEIVISADGYEYLI

-1350 DEEEAEDDDRILDE
+1350 DEEEAEEDDRILEE
-1364 DTVISDDSDEKVTD
+1364 DTIISDDSDEKVTD

-1431 VDDDDSLEESQN
+1431 VDDDSSSEEAQN
-1443 PDTEDNKDTVTITE
+1443 PDTEDNKDTVAITE

>member
-1 MKLCNGRGREMR
+1 MR

-154 FELESGECPGKM
+154 FESESGECPGKM

-198 YTGMNGQ
+198 YTGMSGQ

-229 GAGSSSNG
+229 GSGSSSNG

-263 GTSNGQDEQ
+263 DTSNGQDEQ
-272 QSSLLLESQTRVVD
+272 KSSLLLESQTRVVD

-363 MIQVR
+363 TIQVR

-472 TINADLAWSSDLA
+472 TINADLTWSSDLA

-556 SYGAT
+556 TYGAT
-561 MPVNRVELTRP
+561 MPVNRVELKRP

-577 ELEKIRDWYLIGDS
+577 DLEKIRDWYLIGDS

-598 SATDGRNNIPD
+598 SATNGRNNIPV
-609 PGQYTITVHATG
+609 PGKYTITVHATG

-635 SATREEAQAAYTL
+635 SAVREEEHASYTL

-677 MTADLLFD
+677 MTADLIFD

-691 ALILSELQV
+691 ALILSKLQV

-715 MSGYDAVIGED
+715 MSGYNAVIGED
-726 STTFYSFDAYRD
+726 RKIFYSFKAYRD
-738 AVEKAK
+738 AVEQAK
-744 NAGSYLSFADYLAAG
+744 NAGTYLSFADYLAAG
-759 NAETTANRPYA
+759 NAETTPNRPYA

-777 NLLGETQMNGKYLG
+777 NLLGETQMNGNYLG
-791 KEAPAI
+791 KEAPVI

-813 TDVYLSCEDLAYLQ
+813 MDVYLSCEDLAYLK
-827 TVADEAKLYVNG
+827 TVAEEAKLYVNG
-839 DYQELSNTKYT
+839 DYQELSNTKYA
-850 LTENGLL
+850 LTESGRLL
-857 LQLDADVFRLE
+857 RLDADVFRLE
-868 NGSNTLVIKLD
+868 KDSNTLVIKLD

-889 VVKDKKDVRLSVNDG
+889 VVKDKKDVHLSVEEN

-917 DESGDIWKYIT
+917 DESGDIWKHIT

-938 VKSILPDGQESI
+938 VKNILPDGQESI
-950 SEKVGYSISE
+950 SEKIGYSISE

-981 TIEAAYYEKQTITFE
+981 TIETAYYEKQTISFE
-996 ISKEDQTD
+996 ISKADQTD

-1026 NMGAYTFQFGTASSD
+1026 GAYTFRFGTDFCD
-1041 WIKNISNVSVNGQS
+1041 WIKNISDVSVNGKP
-1055 YEKGSFVY
+1055 YEKGSYVY
-1063 GNAQYTISETDGFVK
+1063 GSAQYTISETDGFVM
-1078 LGNKEI
+1078 LGNQEI

-1089 EIVISAAGYEDLIF
+1089 KIVISAAGYEDLTF
-1103 YIDKTGKL
+1103 CIDKTGKL
-1111 VDETENPDTENK
+1111 VDETSDPDTENK
-1123 ETLAGPVETKDI
+1123 ETLAEPVEIKGI

-1149 DKITSVTVNET
+1149 NKITSVTVNGT
-1160 EYTKADYDLNSNEYR
+1160 GYTKVDYDLNSNEYR

-1197 IVIEAEGYE
+1197 VVIEAEGYE
-1206 SLTVTIMLDQNG
+1206 ALTVTITLDQNG

-1236 AAPEVSATEKDNWND
+1236 AAPEVSATAKENLYD
-1251 CYTIRLSGKELDGW
+1251 CYTVTLSGEELDDW
-1265 FAAMKSITINETKLT
+1265 FAAMKSITINGTELT
-1280 AVSYSWELDQN
+1280 AVSYSWDLDQN

-1296 PNDREIRIGKN
+1296 PNDREICIGKN
-1307 SLTESQ
+1307 SLTDSQ
-1313 NEIVISADDYEDLI
+1313 NEIVISAEGYEDLT

-1334 ALIAEED
+1334 ALIAEEH

-1350 DEEEAEDDDRILDE
+1350 DEEAASDDDRILDE
-1364 DTVISDDSDEKVTD
+1364 DTIISDDSDEKVKD
-1378 QDRVDSVE
+1378 QDRMDSVE

-1431 VDDDDSLEESQN
+1431 VDDDSSSEEAQN
-1443 PDTEDNKDTVTITE
+1443 PDTEDNKDTVAITE

>member
-1 MKLCNGRGREMR
+1 MR

-86 TGVMKTGKAVIDGK
+86 TGVMKTGKVVIDGK

-154 FELESGECPGKM
+154 FESESGECPGKM

-198 YTGMNGQ
+198 YTGMSGQ

-218 SSGGGSGSSSS
+218 SSGG
-229 GAGSSSNG
+229 G

-263 GTSNGQDEQ
+263 DTSNGQEEQ

-342 AMDQEGHAQT
+342 AMDQEGHTQT

-363 MIQVR
+363 TIQVR

-435 HVSGEAIV
+435 HVSGEAVV

-472 TINADLAWSSDLA
+472 TINADLAWSKDHV

-556 SYGAT
+556 TYGAT
-561 MPVNRVELTRP
+561 MPVNRVELKRP

-577 ELEKIRDWYLIGDS
+577 DLEKIRDWYLIGDS

-598 SATDGRNNIPD
+598 SATNGRNNIPV
-609 PGQYTITVHATG
+609 PGKYTITVHATG

-635 SATREEAQAAYTL
+635 SAVREEEHASYTL

-677 MTADLLFD
+677 MTADLIFD

-691 ALILSELQV
+691 ALILSKLQV

-726 STTFYSFDAYRD
+726 RKTFYSFKAYRD
-738 AVEKAK
+738 AVEQAK
-744 NAGSYLSFADYLAAG
+744 NAGTYLSFADYLAAG
-759 NAETTANRPYA
+759 NAETTPNRPYA

-777 NLLGETQMNGKYLG
+777 NLLGETQMNGNYLG
-791 KEAPAI
+791 KEAPVI

-813 TDVYLSCEDLAYLQ
+813 MDVYLSCEDLAYLK
-827 TVADEAKLYVNG
+827 TVAEEAKLYVNG
-839 DYQELSNTKYT
+839 DYQELSNTKYA
-850 LTENGLL
+850 LTESGRLL
-857 LQLDADVFRLE
+857 RLDADVFRLE
-868 NGSNTLVIKLD
+868 KDSNTLVIKLD

-889 VVKDKKDVRLSVNDG
+889 VVKDKKDVHLSVEEN

-938 VKSILPDGQESI
+938 VKNILPDGQESI
-950 SEKVGYSISE
+950 SEKIGYSISE

-981 TIEAAYYEKQTITFE
+981 TIETAYYENQTITFE
-996 ISKEDQTD
+996 ISKADQTD
-1004 PGETNPDEAKE
+1004 PGEAKE

-1026 NMGAYTFQFGTASSD
+1026 NMGAYTFRFGTDFCD
-1041 WIKNISNVSVNGQS
+1041 WIKNISDVSVNGKP
-1055 YEKGSFVY
+1055 YEKGSYVY
-1063 GNAQYTISETDGFVK
+1063 GSAKYTISETDGFVM
-1078 LGNKEI
+1078 LGNQKI
-1084 TEDKN
+1084 TEDNNK
-1089 EIVISAAGYEDLIF
+1089 IVISAAGYEDLTF
-1103 YIDKTGKL
+1103 CIDKTGKL
-1111 VDETENPDTENK
+1111 VDETSDPDTENK
-1123 ETLAGPVETKDI
+1123 ETLAKPVEIKGI

-1149 DKITSVTVNET
+1149 NKITSVTVNGT
-1160 EYTKADYDLNSNEYR
+1160 GYTKVDYDLNSNEYR

-1197 IVIEAEGYE
+1197 VVIEAEGYE
-1206 SLTVTIMLDQNG
+1206 ALTVTITLDQNG

-1236 AAPEVSATEKDNWND
+1236 AAPEVSATAKENLYD
-1251 CYTIRLSGKELDGW
+1251 CYTVTLSGEELDDW
-1265 FAAMKSITINETKLT
+1265 FAAMKSITINGTELT
-1280 AVSYSWELDQN
+1280 AVSYSWDLDQN

-1296 PNDREIRIGKN
+1296 PNDREICIGKN

-1313 NEIVISADDYEDLI
+1313 NEIVISADGYEDLI

-1350 DEEEAEDDDRILDE
+1350 DEEEAEEDRILDE
-1364 DTVISDDSDEKVTD
+1364 DTIISDDSDEKVTD

-1431 VDDDDSLEESQN
+1431 VDDDSSSEEAQN
-1443 PDTEDNKDTVTITE
+1443 PDTEDNKDTVAITE

>member
-1 MKLCNGRGREMR
+1 MR

-154 FELESGECPGKM
+154 FESESGECPGKM

-198 YTGMNGQ
+198 YTGMSGQ

-218 SSGGGSGSSSS
+218 SSGGGSG
-229 GAGSSSNG
+229 
-237 SGSGSNGSGNG
+237 NG

-263 GTSNGQDEQ
+263 DTSNGQDEQ
-272 QSSLLLESQTRVVD
+272 KSSLLLESQTRVVD

-363 MIQVR
+363 TIQVR

-472 TINADLAWSSDLA
+472 TINADLTWSSDLA

-556 SYGAT
+556 TYGAT
-561 MPVNRVELTRP
+561 MPVNRVELKRP

-577 ELEKIRDWYLIGDS
+577 DLEKIRDWYLIGDS

-598 SATDGRNNIPD
+598 SATNGRNNIPV
-609 PGQYTITVHATG
+609 PGKYTITVHATG

-635 SATREEAQAAYTL
+635 SAVREEEHASYTL

-677 MTADLLFD
+677 MTADLIFD

-691 ALILSELQV
+691 ALILSKLQV

-726 STTFYSFDAYRD
+726 RKTFYSFKAYRD
-738 AVEKAK
+738 AVEQAK
-744 NAGSYLSFADYLAAG
+744 NAGTYLSFADYLAAG
-759 NAETTANRPYA
+759 NAETTPNRPYA

-777 NLLGETQMNGKYLG
+777 NLLGETQMNGNYLG
-791 KEAPAI
+791 KEAPVI

-813 TDVYLSCEDLAYLQ
+813 MDVYLSCEDLAYLK
-827 TVADEAKLYVNG
+827 TVAEEAKLYVNG
-839 DYQELSNTKYT
+839 DYQELSNTKYA
-850 LTENGLL
+850 LTESGRLL
-857 LQLDADVFRLE
+857 RLDADVFRLE
-868 NGSNTLVIKLD
+868 KDSNTLVIKLD

-889 VVKDKKDVRLSVNDG
+889 VVKDKKDVHLSVEEN

-917 DESGDIWKYIT
+917 DESGDIWKHIT

-938 VKSILPDGQESI
+938 VKNILPDGQESI
-950 SEKVGYSISE
+950 SEKIGYSISE
-960 EQENQLILGKDL
+960 EQKNQLILGKDL

-981 TIEAAYYEKQTITFE
+981 TIETAYYENQTITFE
-996 ISKEDQTD
+996 ISKADQTD
-1004 PGETNPDEAKE
+1004 PGEAKE

-1026 NMGAYTFQFGTASSD
+1026 NMGAYTFRFGTDFCD
-1041 WIKNISNVSVNGQS
+1041 WIKNISDVSVNGKP
-1055 YEKGSFVY
+1055 YEKGSYVY
-1063 GNAQYTISETDGFVK
+1063 GSAKYTISETDGFVM
-1078 LGNKEI
+1078 LGNQKI
-1084 TEDKN
+1084 TEDNNK
-1089 EIVISAAGYEDLIF
+1089 IVISAAGYEDLIF

-1236 AAPEVSATEKDNWND
+1236 AAPEVSATAKENLYD
-1251 CYTIRLSGKELDGW
+1251 CYTVTLSGEELDDW
-1265 FAAMKSITINETKLT
+1265 FAAMKSITINGTELT
-1280 AVSYSWELDQN
+1280 AVSYSWDLDQN

-1313 NEIVISADDYEDLI
+1313 NEIVILADGYEDLI

-1350 DEEEAEDDDRILDE
+1350 DEEEAEEDDRILEE
-1364 DTVISDDSDEKVTD
+1364 DTIISDDSDEKATD
-1378 QDRVDSVE
+1378 QDRMDSAE
-1386 GNDAEVEKKQTD
+1386 GKDPEDEKKQTD
-1398 AAESKITNDSKS
+1398 AAESKNTNDSVS
-1410 NQLTVENDAEEDA
+1410 NQLTNNSDTEEDT

-1431 VDDDDSLEESQN
+1431 VDDDVSSEAAQN